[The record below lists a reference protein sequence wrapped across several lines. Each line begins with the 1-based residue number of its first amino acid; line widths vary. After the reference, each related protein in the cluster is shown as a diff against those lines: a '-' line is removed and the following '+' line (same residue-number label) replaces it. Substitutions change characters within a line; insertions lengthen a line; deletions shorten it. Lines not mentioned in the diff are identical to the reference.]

1 MKKMKKS
8 KSLFA
13 AILAVLSIGLV
24 SCGNENNPSQ
34 PSNNPTTPSNNSQT
48 PSVKNSY
55 TFDVNGE
62 LKEGMTVTLIFKNN
76 GSAIVEQASVVYSVD
91 DASKATVSGNKI
103 TFTGNGTVKITATY
117 KGETIEKTVEVAEG
131 EHIYTIAEAKAA
143 SSDLNN
149 LIKMR
154 GKVTAS
160 LGKSAYISDTT
171 GGAYIYNWSFNSA
184 DTAITNKS
192 FTVGQTVDI
201 TAFIVH
207 SNSKDK
213 NGNQNE
219 RGLQISNWNSEK
231 RERVSGTS
239 AIVSTTEVEAMKPIE
254 LDEAGYKAL
263 TYDKVGNL
271 YTFEAEYVS
280 GNPKEK
286 GVNVKFKLGNT
297 DIVLRTDKY
306 DPASPSDTLVTGKK
320 YKITAPLSWF
330 NGAQFAYASS
340 GVSIVEADAKPLEV
354 SYTGNA
360 YVGQKVTLETTA
372 SGVKVTEGVTYTIEE
387 GIDLASLENGVLT
400 ITGEGTIKVKA
411 TYVKDGKTLTAEVT
425 INATAL
431 ALSKLSELKSMT
443 SGKVKSR
450 GYVMGYTGTPR
461 IDYGLYDKVFIAD
474 GEDYFIL
481 YKVKPEQLTG
491 INVGDL
497 IEFTGDIS
505 HFPNGSVTTYET
517 RNNVITKL
525 TEADPSIVKPTATEL
540 TSSSATFTFG
550 QDNISKA
557 YKINQGVVISNTEDS
572 SGNMTVKFTLGSN
585 EYDLFMDSRDYEIT
599 KDPFTKL
606 TVGTVFNANVFAAAS
621 NFFCPS
627 NIEIISQQ
635 EVLTMDKEKAEINI
649 HGNDKT
655 LQLNATYTGGSNT
668 DPIVWSSSAESVAT
682 VDQNGLVTGVA
693 VGETIITAKKSE
705 TLSVQAKITVVDE
718 NITKV
723 KVSFNSDIADLLTID
738 DSAKTATLTT
748 QGITFLIKQEGS
760 PTPLSQMKDYLSS
773 SNSLRFYQGY
783 SMEISVASGT
793 IKAIKPDSYAKKAFT
808 AKNISSTDFTVTDI
822 DTVSM
827 KNTTSS
833 KISMKAVKQV
843 QIFSLEFTLG
853 E

>member
-103 TFTGNGTVKITATY
+103 TFTGNGSVKITATY

-143 SSDLNN
+143 TSDANN

-171 GGAYIYNWSFNSA
+171 GGAYIYNWSFNNA
-184 DTAITNKS
+184 DTAITNKA

-207 SNSKDK
+207 ST
-213 NGNQNE
+213 NGGE

-231 RERVSGTS
+231 KERVSGTS

-254 LDEAGYKAL
+254 LDEAGFKAL
-263 TYDKVGNL
+263 TSDKVGNL

-280 GNPKEK
+280 GKPSKGT

-297 DIVLRTDKY
+297 DIVLRTDSY
-306 DPASPSDTLVTGKK
+306 DPAVPSDTLVTGKK

-340 GVSIVEADAKPLEV
+340 GVSIVDADSKPLEV

-360 YVGQKVTLETTA
+360 YVGEIVNLETTA

-387 GIDLASLENGVLT
+387 GSNLASLENGVLT

-431 ALSKLSELKSMT
+431 TLSKLSELKSMT
-443 SGKVKSR
+443 TGKVKSR

-461 IDYGLYDKVFIAD
+461 SDSGLYDKVFVAD

-481 YKVKPEQLTG
+481 YKVQPEQLTG

-497 IEFTGDIS
+497 IEFTGDIQ
-505 HFPNGSVTTYET
+505 HYKQGDVTTYET
-517 RNNVITKL
+517 KNNVITKL
-525 TEADPSIVKPTATEL
+525 TEADSSIVKPTATEL
-540 TSSSATFTFG
+540 TSSSASFAFG
-550 QDNISKA
+550 QANISKA
-557 YKINQGVVISNTEDS
+557 YKINQGVVVSNTEDS
-572 SGNMTVKFTLGSN
+572 KGNMTVKFALGSN
-585 EYDLFMDSRDYEIT
+585 EYELFMDNRDYDIT

-606 TVGTVFNANVFAAAS
+606 KAGAVFNADVFAAAT

-627 NIEIISQQ
+627 NIEITGEQ
-635 EVLTMDKEKAEINI
+635 EVLTLDKKEGEINI
-649 HGNDKT
+649 RGNDKT
-655 LQLNATYTGGSNT
+655 LQLNATYTGSNT
-668 DPIVWSSSAESVAT
+668 AAIVWSSSAESVAT

-693 VGETIITAKKSE
+693 VGETTITAKKSE
-705 TLSVQAKITVVDE
+705 TLYVEAKITVVDE
-718 NITKV
+718 NLTKV
-723 KVSFNSDIADLLTID
+723 TVSFNSDIADLLTID
-738 DSAKTATLTT
+738 NSAKTATLTT
-748 QGITFLIKQEGS
+748 QGITFLIKQEDS
-760 PTPLSQMKDYLSS
+760 PTPLSQMKDYLSR
-773 SNSLRFYQGY
+773 NSLRFYKGY

-793 IKAIKPDSYAKKAFT
+793 IKAIRPDSYAKKAFT
-808 AKNISSTDFTVTDI
+808 ADNISSNDFTVTDT

-833 KISMKAVKQV
+833 KISMTAVSQV
-843 QIFSLEFTLG
+843 QIYSLEFTLG
-853 E
+853 D

>member
-1 MKKMKKS
+1 
-8 KSLFA
+8 
-13 AILAVLSIGLV
+13 
-24 SCGNENNPSQ
+24 
-34 PSNNPTTPSNNSQT
+34 
-48 PSVKNSY
+48 
-55 TFDVNGE
+55 
-62 LKEGMTVTLIFKNN
+62 
-76 GSAIVEQASVVYSVD
+76 
-91 DASKATVSGNKI
+91 
-103 TFTGNGTVKITATY
+103 
-117 KGETIEKTVEVAEG
+117 
-131 EHIYTIAEAKAA
+131 
-143 SSDLNN
+143 
-149 LIKMR
+149 
-154 GKVTAS
+154 
-160 LGKSAYISDTT
+160 
-171 GGAYIYNWSFNSA
+171 
-184 DTAITNKS
+184 
-192 FTVGQTVDI
+192 
-201 TAFIVH
+201 
-207 SNSKDK
+207 
-213 NGNQNE
+213 
-219 RGLQISNWNSEK
+219 
-231 RERVSGTS
+231 
-239 AIVSTTEVEAMKPIE
+239 
-254 LDEAGYKAL
+254 
-263 TYDKVGNL
+263 
-271 YTFEAEYVS
+271 
-280 GNPKEK
+280 
-286 GVNVKFKLGNT
+286 
-297 DIVLRTDKY
+297 
-306 DPASPSDTLVTGKK
+306 
-320 YKITAPLSWF
+320 
-330 NGAQFAYASS
+330 
-340 GVSIVEADAKPLEV
+340 
-354 SYTGNA
+354 
-360 YVGQKVTLETTA
+360 
-372 SGVKVTEGVTYTIEE
+372 
-387 GIDLASLENGVLT
+387 
-400 ITGEGTIKVKA
+400 
-411 TYVKDGKTLTAEVT
+411 
-425 INATAL
+425 
-431 ALSKLSELKSMT
+431 MT

-450 GYVMGYTGTPR
+450 GYVMGHTGTPR
-461 IDYGLYDKVFIAD
+461 SDYGLYDKVFVAD

-481 YKVKPEQLTG
+481 YKVQPEQLTG
-491 INVGDL
+491 IKVGDL

>member
-24 SCGNENNPSQ
+24 SCGNESSQ
-34 PSNNPTTPSNNSQT
+34 PSSNPTTPSNNSQT

-103 TFTGNGTVKITATY
+103 TFTGNGSIKITATY
-117 KGETIEKTVEVAEG
+117 KGETIEKTIEVAEG

-143 SSDLNN
+143 SSDASH

-160 LGKSAYISDTT
+160 LGTSAYISDTT
-171 GGAYIYNWSFNSA
+171 GGAYIYNWSYNNA
-184 DTAITNKS
+184 DTAITNKA

-207 SNSKDK
+207 ST
-213 NGNQNE
+213 NGGE
-219 RGLQISNWNSEK
+219 RGLQISNYNSEK
-231 RERVSGTS
+231 RERVNGTS

-306 DPASPSDTLVTGKK
+306 DPASPSDTLVAGKT

-360 YVGQKVTLETTA
+360 YVGEKVTLVTTA

-387 GIDLASLENGVLT
+387 GSDLASLENGVLT
-400 ITGEGTIKVKA
+400 ITGEGAIKVKA

-431 ALSKLSELKSMT
+431 TLSKLSKLKSMT

-461 IDYGLYDKVFIAD
+461 SNTGYDKVFIAD

-481 YKVKPEQLTG
+481 YKVQPEQLTG

-497 IEFTGDIS
+497 IEFTGDIQ
-505 HFPNGSVTTYET
+505 HYKQADVTTYET
-517 RNNVITKL
+517 KNNVITKL
-525 TEADPSIVKPTATEL
+525 TEADSSIVKPTATEL
-540 TSSSATFTFG
+540 TSSSATFAFG
-550 QDNISKA
+550 QANISKA
-557 YKINQGVVISNTEDS
+557 YKINQGVVVSNTEDS

-585 EYDLFMDSRDYEIT
+585 EYELFMDSRDYDIT

-606 TVGTVFNANVFAAAS
+606 TAGAVFNANVFAAAS

-627 NIEIISQQ
+627 NIEITSQQ
-635 EVLTMDKEKAEINI
+635 EVLTLDKKEGTINI
-649 HGNDKT
+649 HGNNKT
-655 LQLNATYTGGSNT
+655 LQLNATYAGGSNT

-693 VGETIITAKKSE
+693 VGETTITAKKSE

-723 KVSFNSDIADLLTID
+723 TISASDLTEAAAGAVNQEVKGIKIEISTGLVNVANIRVYKGQTLKLTSNIGLMTKVVFTCIASGD
-738 DSAKTATLTT
+738 AKYGPGCFKGTNYTAGEKETGAWELAAGASSLTLTASKNQVRIT
-748 QGITFLIKQEGS
+748 Q
-760 PTPLSQMKDYLSS
+760 
-773 SNSLRFYQGY
+773 
-783 SMEISVASGT
+783 MEISYIPSA
-793 IKAIKPDSYAKKAFT
+793 
-808 AKNISSTDFTVTDI
+808 
-822 DTVSM
+822 
-827 KNTTSS
+827 
-833 KISMKAVKQV
+833 
-843 QIFSLEFTLG
+843 E
-853 E
+853 

>member
-34 PSNNPTTPSNNSQT
+34 PSNNSQT

-103 TFTGNGTVKITATY
+103 TFTGNGSIKITATY

-143 SSDLNN
+143 TSNANN

-160 LGKSAYISDTT
+160 LGTSAYISDST
-171 GGAYIYNWSFNSA
+171 GGAYIYNWSFNNA

-207 SNSKDK
+207 SNKKDK
-213 NGNQNE
+213 NGNQIE
-219 RGLQISNWNSEK
+219 RGLQISNYNSGS
-231 RERVSGTS
+231 RVNGTS
-239 AIVSTTEVEAMKPIE
+239 AIVSTTEVEAMEPIE
-254 LDEAGYKAL
+254 LDEAGFKAL

-280 GNPKEK
+280 GKPSK
-286 GVNVKFKLGNT
+286 GTGVDVKFKLGNT
-297 DIVLRTDKY
+297 DITLRTDKF
-306 DPASPSDTLVTGKK
+306 DPAAPSDTLVTGKK

-387 GIDLASLENGVLT
+387 GSNLASLENSVLT

-461 IDYGLYDKVFIAD
+461 IDSGLYDKVFIAD

-497 IEFTGDIS
+497 IEFTGDIQ
-505 HFPNGSVTTYET
+505 HYKQGDVTTYET
-517 RNNVITKL
+517 KNNVITKL
-525 TEADPSIVKPTATEL
+525 TEADSSIIKPTATEL
-540 TSSSATFTFG
+540 TSSSAAFAFG
-550 QDNISKA
+550 QANISKA
-557 YKINQGVVISNTEDS
+557 YKINQGVVVSNTEDS
-572 SGNMTVKFTLGSN
+572 KGNMTVKFTLGSN
-585 EYDLFMDSRDYEIT
+585 EYELFMDSRDYDIT

-606 TVGTVFNANVFAAAS
+606 KAGAAFNADVFAAAT

-627 NIEIISQQ
+627 NIEITGEQ
-635 EVLTMDKEKAEINI
+635 EVLTLDKKEGTINI
-649 HGNDKT
+649 HGNNKT
-655 LQLNATYTGGSNT
+655 LQLNATYGGSNT
-668 DPIVWSSSAESVAT
+668 APIVWSSSAESVAT
-682 VDQNGLVTGVA
+682 VNQNGLVTGVA

-723 KVSFNSDIADLLTID
+723 TISASDLTEMETAGAVNQEVKGIKFEISNGIVNVANIRVYQGQTLKLTSNIGLMTKVVFTCTASGD
-738 DSAKTATLTT
+738 AKYGPGCFTGTNYTAGEEETGTWELAAGASSLTLTASKKQVRIT
-748 QGITFLIKQEGS
+748 Q
-760 PTPLSQMKDYLSS
+760 
-773 SNSLRFYQGY
+773 
-783 SMEISVASGT
+783 MEISYIPSA
-793 IKAIKPDSYAKKAFT
+793 
-808 AKNISSTDFTVTDI
+808 
-822 DTVSM
+822 
-827 KNTTSS
+827 
-833 KISMKAVKQV
+833 
-843 QIFSLEFTLG
+843 E
-853 E
+853 

>member
-103 TFTGNGTVKITATY
+103 TFTGNGSIKITATY

-143 SSDLNN
+143 NSNAN
-149 LIKMR
+149 KLIKMR

-160 LGKSAYISDTT
+160 LGTSAYISDST
-171 GGAYIYNWSFNSA
+171 GGAYIYNWSFNNA

-207 SNSKDK
+207 ST
-213 NGNQNE
+213 NGGE
-219 RGLQISNWNSEK
+219 RGLQISNYNREK
-231 RERVSGTS
+231 KERVNGTS
-239 AIVSTTEVEAMKPIE
+239 AIVSTTEVEAMEPIE
-254 LDEAGYKAL
+254 LDEAGFKAL

-280 GNPKEK
+280 GKPSKGT

-297 DIVLRTDKY
+297 DIVLRTDSY
-306 DPASPSDTLVTGKK
+306 DPAVPSDTLVTGKK

-340 GVSIVEADAKPLEV
+340 GVSIVDADAKPLEV
-354 SYTGNA
+354 SYTGDA
-360 YVGQKVTLETTA
+360 YVGKEVTLVTTA
-372 SGVKVTEGVTYTIEE
+372 NGVKVTEGVTYTIEE
-387 GIDLASLENGVLT
+387 GSNLASLANGVLT

-481 YKVKPEQLTG
+481 YKVQPEQLTG
-491 INVGDL
+491 IKVGDL

-505 HFPNGSVTTYET
+505 HYANGSVTTYET
-517 RNNVITKL
+517 KNNVITKL

-540 TSSSATFTFG
+540 TSSSAAFAFG

-572 SGNMTVKFTLGSN
+572 SGNMTVKFTLGSY
-585 EYDLFMDSRDYEIT
+585 EYDLFMDSRDYDIT

-606 TVGTVFNANVFAAAS
+606 TAGAVFNADVFAAAT

-627 NIEIISQQ
+627 NIEIVSQQ
-635 EVLTMDKEKAEINI
+635 EMLTMDKEKAEINI

-705 TLSVQAKITVVDE
+705 TLKAQAKITVVNE
-718 NITKV
+718 NITTV
-723 KVSFNSDIADLLTID
+723 TVSFNSDIANLLTID
-738 DSAKTATLTT
+738 DSAKTATFTT
-748 QGITFLIKQEGS
+748 KGITFLIKQEDS
-760 PTPLSQMKDYLSS
+760 PTTISDVKKYLSK
-773 SNSLRFYQGY
+773 NSLRFYQGY

-793 IKAIKPDSYAKKAFT
+793 IKAISPDSFSSKAFT
-808 AKNISSTDFTVTDI
+808 KDSISSTDFTVTDT

-827 KNTTSS
+827 NNTTSS
-833 KISMKAVKQV
+833 KISMTAKSQV
-843 QIFSLEFTLG
+843 RIFSLEFTLG

>member
-24 SCGNENNPSQ
+24 SCGNESSQ
-34 PSNNPTTPSNNSQT
+34 PSSNPTTPSNNSQT

-103 TFTGNGTVKITATY
+103 TFTGNGSIKITATY

-143 SSDLNN
+143 SSDASH

-160 LGKSAYISDTT
+160 LGTSAYISDTT
-171 GGAYIYNWSFNSA
+171 GGAYIYNWSYNNA
-184 DTAITNKS
+184 DTAITNKA

-207 SNSKDK
+207 ST
-213 NGNQNE
+213 NGGE
-219 RGLQISNWNSEK
+219 RGLQISNYNSGS
-231 RERVSGTS
+231 RVSGTS

-306 DPASPSDTLVTGKK
+306 DPASPSDTLVAGKK

-340 GVSIVEADAKPLEV
+340 GVSIVEADSEPLEV

-360 YVGQKVTLETTA
+360 YVGDKVTLVTTA

-387 GIDLASLENGVLT
+387 GSNLASLENDVLT

-461 IDYGLYDKVFIAD
+461 SDSGLYDKVFIAD

-481 YKVKPEQLTG
+481 YKVQPEQLTG

-497 IEFTGDIS
+497 IEFTGDIQ
-505 HFPNGSVTTYET
+505 HYKQADVTTYET
-517 RNNVITKL
+517 KNNVITKL
-525 TEADPSIVKPTATEL
+525 TEADSSIVKPTATEL
-540 TSSSATFTFG
+540 TSSSAAFAFG
-550 QDNISKA
+550 QANISKA
-557 YKINQGVVISNTEDS
+557 YKINQGVVTSNTKDS
-572 SGNMTVKFTLGSN
+572 KGNMTVKFTLGSN
-585 EYDLFMDSRDYEIT
+585 EYELFMDSRDYDIT

-606 TVGTVFNANVFAAAS
+606 TVGAVFNADVFAAAS

-627 NIEIISQQ
+627 NIEITGEQ
-635 EVLTMDKEKAEINI
+635 EVLTLDKKEGEINI

-655 LQLNATYTGGSNT
+655 LQLNATYTGTNA

-693 VGETIITAKKSE
+693 VGETTITAKKSE

-723 KVSFNSDIADLLTID
+723 KVSFNSGIANLLTID
-738 DSAKTATLTT
+738 DSTKTATFTT
-748 QGITFLIKQEGS
+748 QGITFLIKQGGS
-760 PTPLSQMKDYLSS
+760 NTPLSQMKNYLSR
-773 SNSLRFYQGY
+773 NSLRFYKDY
-783 SMEISVASGT
+783 SMDISVASGT

-808 AKNISSTDFTVTDI
+808 AENISSKDFTVTDT

-833 KISMKAVKQV
+833 KISMTAENQV
-843 QIFSLEFTLG
+843 QIYSLEFTLG
-853 E
+853 D

>member
-24 SCGNENNPSQ
+24 SCGNESSQ
-34 PSNNPTTPSNNSQT
+34 PSSNPTTPSNNSQT

-103 TFTGNGTVKITATY
+103 TFTGNGSIKITATY

-143 SSDLNN
+143 SSDASH

-160 LGKSAYISDTT
+160 LGTSAYISDTT
-171 GGAYIYNWSFNSA
+171 GGAYIYNWSYNNA
-184 DTAITNKS
+184 DTAITNKA

-207 SNSKDK
+207 ST
-213 NGNQNE
+213 NGGE
-219 RGLQISNWNSEK
+219 RGLQISNYNSGS
-231 RERVSGTS
+231 RVSGTS

-306 DPASPSDTLVTGKK
+306 DPASPSDTLVAGKK

-340 GVSIVEADAKPLEV
+340 GVSIVEADSEPLEV

-360 YVGQKVTLETTA
+360 YVGDKVTLVTTA

-387 GIDLASLENGVLT
+387 GSNLASLENGVLT
-400 ITGEGTIKVKA
+400 ITGEGAIKVKA

-431 ALSKLSELKSMT
+431 TLSKLSELKSMT
-443 SGKVKSR
+443 TGKVKSR

-461 IDYGLYDKVFIAD
+461 SDSGLYDKVFIAD

-481 YKVKPEQLTG
+481 YKVQPEQLTG

-497 IEFTGDIS
+497 IEFTGDIQ
-505 HFPNGSVTTYET
+505 HYKQADVTTYET
-517 RNNVITKL
+517 KNNVITKL
-525 TEADPSIVKPTATEL
+525 TEADSSIVKPTATEL
-540 TSSSATFTFG
+540 TSSSAAFAFG
-550 QDNISKA
+550 QANISKA
-557 YKINQGVVISNTEDS
+557 YKINQGVVTSNTKDS
-572 SGNMTVKFTLGSN
+572 KGNMTVKFTLGSN
-585 EYDLFMDSRDYEIT
+585 EYELFMDSRDYDIT

-606 TVGTVFNANVFAAAS
+606 TVGAVFNADVFAAAS

-627 NIEIISQQ
+627 NIEITGEQ
-635 EVLTMDKEKAEINI
+635 EVLTKEGEINI

-655 LQLNATYTGGSNT
+655 LQLNATYTGTNA

-693 VGETIITAKKSE
+693 VGETTITAKKSE

-723 KVSFNSDIADLLTID
+723 KVSFNSGIANLLTID
-738 DSAKTATLTT
+738 DSTKTATFTT
-748 QGITFLIKQEGS
+748 QGITFLIKQGGS
-760 PTPLSQMKDYLSS
+760 NTPLSQMKNYLSR
-773 SNSLRFYQGY
+773 NSLRFYKDY

-808 AKNISSTDFTVTDI
+808 AENISSKDFTVTDT

-833 KISMKAVKQV
+833 KISMKAENQV
-843 QIFSLEFTLG
+843 QIYSLEFTLG
-853 E
+853 D

>member
-1 MKKMKKS
+1 MKKS

-24 SCGNENNPSQ
+24 SCGNESSQ

-103 TFTGNGTVKITATY
+103 TFTGNGSIKITATY

-143 SSDLNN
+143 SSDASH

-160 LGKSAYISDTT
+160 LGTSAYISDTT
-171 GGAYIYNWSFNSA
+171 GGAYIYNWSYNNA
-184 DTAITNKS
+184 DTAITNKA

-207 SNSKDK
+207 ST
-213 NGNQNE
+213 NGGE
-219 RGLQISNWNSEK
+219 RGLQISNYNSGS
-231 RERVSGTS
+231 RVSGTS

-306 DPASPSDTLVTGKK
+306 DPASPSDTLVAGKK

-340 GVSIVEADAKPLEV
+340 GVSIVEADSEPLEV

-360 YVGQKVTLETTA
+360 YVGDKVTLVTTA

-387 GIDLASLENGVLT
+387 GSNLASLENGVLT
-400 ITGEGTIKVKA
+400 ITGEGAIKVKA

-431 ALSKLSELKSMT
+431 TLSKLSELKSMT
-443 SGKVKSR
+443 TGKVKSR

-461 IDYGLYDKVFIAD
+461 SDSGLYDKVFIAD

-481 YKVKPEQLTG
+481 YKVQPEQLTG

-497 IEFTGDIS
+497 IEFTGDIQ
-505 HFPNGSVTTYET
+505 HYKQADVTTYET
-517 RNNVITKL
+517 KNNVITKL
-525 TEADPSIVKPTATEL
+525 TEADSSIVKPTATEL
-540 TSSSATFTFG
+540 TSSSAAFAFG
-550 QDNISKA
+550 QANISKA
-557 YKINQGVVISNTEDS
+557 YKINQGVVTSNTKDS
-572 SGNMTVKFTLGSN
+572 KGNMTVKFTLGSN
-585 EYDLFMDSRDYEIT
+585 EYDLFMDSRDYDIT

-606 TVGTVFNANVFAAAS
+606 KAGAVFNADVFAAAS

-627 NIEIISQQ
+627 NIEITGEQ
-635 EVLTMDKEKAEINI
+635 EVLTLDKKEGTINI

-655 LQLNATYTGGSNT
+655 LQLNATYTGTNA

-693 VGETIITAKKSE
+693 VGETTITAKKSE

-723 KVSFNSDIADLLTID
+723 KVSFNSGIANLLTID
-738 DSAKTATLTT
+738 DSTKTATFTT
-748 QGITFLIKQEGS
+748 QGITFLIKQGGS
-760 PTPLSQMKDYLSS
+760 NTPLSQMKNYLSK
-773 SNSLRFYQGY
+773 NSLRFYKDY

-793 IKAIKPDSYAKKAFT
+793 IKAIRPDSYAKKAFT
-808 AKNISSTDFTVTDI
+808 AENISSKDFTVTDT

-833 KISMKAVKQV
+833 KISMTAVNQV
-843 QIFSLEFTLG
+843 QIYSLEFTLG
-853 E
+853 D

>member
-143 SSDLNN
+143 KSDINN

-160 LGKSAYISDTT
+160 LGKSAYISDST
-171 GGAYIYNWSFNSA
+171 GGAYIYNWSFNNA

-207 SNSKDK
+207 SN
-213 NGNQNE
+213 NGGE

-231 RERVSGTS
+231 KERVNGTS

-306 DPASPSDTLVTGKK
+306 DPASPSDTLVAGKK

-360 YVGQKVTLETTA
+360 YVGKEVTLVTTA
-372 SGVKVTEGVTYTIEE
+372 NGVKVTEGVTYTIEE
-387 GIDLASLENGVLT
+387 GSDLASLENDVLT

-450 GYVMGYTGTPR
+450 GYVMGHTGTPR
-461 IDYGLYDKVFIAD
+461 SDYGLYDKVFVAD

-481 YKVKPEQLTG
+481 YKVQPEQLTG
-491 INVGDL
+491 IKVGDL

-505 HFPNGSVTTYET
+505 HHANGSVTTYET
-517 RNNVITKL
+517 KNNVITKL
-525 TEADPSIVKPTATEL
+525 TEADSSIVKPTATEL
-540 TSSSATFTFG
+540 TSTSAAFAFG
-550 QDNISKA
+550 QTNISKA
-557 YKINQGVVISNTEDS
+557 YKINQGVVVSNTEDS

-585 EYDLFMDSRDYEIT
+585 EYDLFMDSRDYDIT

-606 TVGTVFNANVFAAAS
+606 TVGAVFNANVFAAAT

-627 NIEIISQQ
+627 NIEITSQQ
-635 EVLTMDKEKAEINI
+635 EVLTMDKEKGEINI

-668 DPIVWSSSAESVAT
+668 NPIVWSSSAESVAT

-705 TLSVQAKITVVDE
+705 TLKVQAKITVVDV

-723 KVSFNSDIADLLTID
+723 TVAFNSEIADLLTID

-760 PTPLSQMKDYLSS
+760 NTPLSQMKDYLSG
-773 SNSLRFYQGY
+773 NSLRFYKGY

-808 AKNISSTDFTVTDI
+808 ADNISSDDFTVTDI

-833 KISMKAVKQV
+833 KISMKAENQV

>member
-1 MKKMKKS
+1 MKQS
-8 KSLFA
+8 K
-13 AILAVLSIGLV
+13 
-24 SCGNENNPSQ
+24 
-34 PSNNPTTPSNNSQT
+34 
-48 PSVKNSY
+48 
-55 TFDVNGE
+55 
-62 LKEGMTVTLIFKNN
+62 
-76 GSAIVEQASVVYSVD
+76 
-91 DASKATVSGNKI
+91 
-103 TFTGNGTVKITATY
+103 
-117 KGETIEKTVEVAEG
+117 KTVEVAEG

-207 SNSKDK
+207 ST
-213 NGNQNE
+213 NGGE

-231 RERVSGTS
+231 KERVSGTS

-254 LDEAGYKAL
+254 LDEAGFKAL
-263 TYDKVGNL
+263 TSDKVGNL

-280 GNPKEK
+280 GKPSKGT

-297 DIVLRTDKY
+297 DIVLRTDSY
-306 DPASPSDTLVTGKK
+306 DPAVPSDTLVTGKK

-340 GVSIVEADAKPLEV
+340 GVSIVDADSKPLEV

-360 YVGQKVTLETTA
+360 YVGEIVNLETTA

-387 GIDLASLENGVLT
+387 GSNLASLENGVLT

-431 ALSKLSELKSMT
+431 TLSKLSELKLMT
-443 SGKVKSR
+443 TGKVKSR

-461 IDYGLYDKVFIAD
+461 SDTGLYDKVFIAD

-481 YKVKPEQLTG
+481 YKVLPEQLNG

-505 HFPNGSVTTYET
+505 HFLNGSVTTYET
-517 RNNVITKL
+517 KNNVITKL
-525 TEADPSIVKPTATEL
+525 TEADSSIVKPTATEL
-540 TSSSATFTFG
+540 TSSSAAFAFV

-557 YKINQGVVISNTEDS
+557 YKINQGVVISNTKNS
-572 SGNMTVKFTLGSN
+572 KGNMTVKFTLGLN
-585 EYDLFMDSRDYEIT
+585 EYELFIDSRDYDIT
-599 KDPFTKL
+599 KDSFTKL
-606 TVGTVFNANVFAAAS
+606 KAGAVFNADVFAAAT

-627 NIEIISQQ
+627 NIEITGEQ
-635 EVLTMDKEKAEINI
+635 EVLTLDKKEGEINI
-649 HGNDKT
+649 HDNNKT
-655 LQLNATYTGGSNT
+655 LQLNATYAGGSNT

-693 VGETIITAKKSE
+693 VGETTITAKKSE
-705 TLSVQAKITVVDE
+705 TLYVEAKITVVDE
-718 NITKV
+718 NNAKV
-723 KVSFNSDIADLLTID
+723 KISFNSDIDDLFIAD

-748 QGITFLIKQEGS
+748 QGITFLIKQGS
-760 PTPLSQMKDYLSS
+760 SNNAPSKMKGYLSKG
-773 SNSLRFYQGY
+773 SLRFYKGY
-783 SMEISVASGT
+783 SME
-793 IKAIKPDSYAKKAFT
+793 
-808 AKNISSTDFTVTDI
+808 N
-822 DTVSM
+822 
-827 KNTTSS
+827 
-833 KISMKAVKQV
+833 
-843 QIFSLEFTLG
+843 
-853 E
+853 

>member
-143 SSDLNN
+143 NSNAN
-149 LIKMR
+149 KLIKMR

-160 LGKSAYISDTT
+160 LGTSAYISDST
-171 GGAYIYNWSFNSA
+171 GGAYIYNWSFNNA

-219 RGLQISNWNSEK
+219 RGLQISNYNSGS
-231 RERVSGTS
+231 RVSGTS

-280 GNPKEK
+280 GKPSKGT

-297 DIVLRTDKY
+297 DIVLRTEKF
-306 DPASPSDTLVTGKK
+306 DPAAPSDTLVAGKK

-360 YVGQKVTLETTA
+360 YVGKEVTLVTTA
-372 SGVKVTEGVTYTIEE
+372 NGVKVTEGVTYTIEE
-387 GIDLASLENGVLT
+387 GSDLASLENDVLT

-425 INATAL
+425 INATVL

-450 GYVMGYTGTPR
+450 GYVMGRTGTPR
-461 IDYGLYDKVFIAD
+461 SDYGLYDKVFVAD

-481 YKVKPEQLTG
+481 YKVQPEQLTG
-491 INVGDL
+491 IKVGDL

-505 HFPNGSVTTYET
+505 HYANGSVTTYET
-517 RNNVITKL
+517 KNNVITKL
-525 TEADPSIVKPTATEL
+525 TEADSSIVKPTATEL
-540 TSSSATFTFG
+540 TSSSAAFTFG
-550 QDNISKA
+550 QANISKA
-557 YKINQGVVISNTEDS
+557 YKINQGVVVSNTEDS
-572 SGNMTVKFTLGSN
+572 RGNMTVKFTLGSN
-585 EYDLFMDSRDYEIT
+585 EYDLFMDSRDYDIT

-606 TVGTVFNANVFAAAS
+606 TAGAVFNADVFAAAS

-627 NIEIISQQ
+627 NIEK
-635 EVLTMDKEKAEINI
+635 VFTMDKEKGEINI

-705 TLSVQAKITVVDE
+705 TLKVQAKITVVDE

-723 KVSFNSDIADLLTID
+723 TISASDLTEMETAGAVNQEVKGIKFEISNGIVNVANIRVYQGQTLKLTSNIGLMTKVVFTCTASGD
-738 DSAKTATLTT
+738 AKYGPGCFTGTNYTAGEEETGTWELAAGASSLTLTASKKQVRIT
-748 QGITFLIKQEGS
+748 Q
-760 PTPLSQMKDYLSS
+760 
-773 SNSLRFYQGY
+773 
-783 SMEISVASGT
+783 MEISYIPSA
-793 IKAIKPDSYAKKAFT
+793 
-808 AKNISSTDFTVTDI
+808 
-822 DTVSM
+822 
-827 KNTTSS
+827 
-833 KISMKAVKQV
+833 
-843 QIFSLEFTLG
+843 E
-853 E
+853 

>member
-103 TFTGNGTVKITATY
+103 TFTGNGSIKITATY

-143 SSDLNN
+143 KSDLNN

-171 GGAYIYNWSFNSA
+171 GGAYIYNWSFNNA

-207 SNSKDK
+207 ST
-213 NGNQNE
+213 NGGE

-231 RERVSGTS
+231 KERVSGTS

-254 LDEAGYKAL
+254 LDEAGFKAL
-263 TYDKVGNL
+263 TSDKVGNL

-280 GNPKEK
+280 GKPSKGT

-297 DIVLRTDKY
+297 DIVLRTDSY
-306 DPASPSDTLVTGKK
+306 DPAVPSDTLVTGKT

-340 GVSIVEADAKPLEV
+340 GVSIVEADSKPLEV
-354 SYTGNA
+354 SYTGDA
-360 YVGQKVTLETTA
+360 YVGEFVNLVTTA

-387 GIDLASLENGVLT
+387 GSNLASLENGVLT

-425 INATAL
+425 INATVL
-431 ALSKLSELKSMT
+431 TLSKLSELKSMT
-443 SGKVKSR
+443 KGKKVKSR

-461 IDYGLYDKVFIAD
+461 SDTGLYDKVFVAD

-481 YKVKPEQLTG
+481 YKVLPEQLNG

-517 RNNVITKL
+517 KNNVITKL
-525 TEADPSIVKPTATEL
+525 TETDSSIVKPTATEL
-540 TSSSATFTFG
+540 TSSSAAFTFG
-550 QDNISKA
+550 QANISKA
-557 YKINQGVVISNTEDS
+557 YKINHGVVVSNTKNS
-572 SGNMTVKFTLGSN
+572 KGNMTVKFTLGLN
-585 EYDLFMDSRDYEIT
+585 EYELFMDSRDYDIT

-606 TVGTVFNANVFAAAS
+606 KAGAVFNADVFAAAT

-627 NIEIISQQ
+627 NIEITGEQ
-635 EVLTMDKEKAEINI
+635 EVLTIDKKEGTINI
-649 HGNDKT
+649 HDNNKT
-655 LQLNATYTGGSNT
+655 LQLNATYAGGSNT

-693 VGETIITAKKSE
+693 VGETTITAKKSE
-705 TLSVQAKITVVDE
+705 TLYVEAKITVVDE
-718 NITKV
+718 NNAKV
-723 KVSFNSDIADLLTID
+723 KVSFNSNIDDLFIAD

-748 QGITFLIKQEGS
+748 QGITFLIKQGS
-760 PTPLSQMKDYLSS
+760 SNIAPSQMKGYLSKG
-773 SNSLRFYQGY
+773 SLRFYKGY

-793 IKAIKPDSYAKKAFT
+793 IKAISPISDSSKAFT
-808 AKNISSTDFTVTDI
+808 EDNIYSDDFTVTGN

-833 KISMKAVKQV
+833 KISMKALNQVK
-843 QIFSLEFTLG
+843 IFSLEFTLG
-853 E
+853 D

>member
-103 TFTGNGTVKITATY
+103 TFTGNGSVKITATY

-143 SSDLNN
+143 TSNANN

-160 LGKSAYISDTT
+160 LGTSAYISDST
-171 GGAYIYNWSFNSA
+171 GGAYIYNWSFNNA

-207 SNSKDK
+207 STNK
-213 NGNQNE
+213 GE
-219 RGLQISNWNSEK
+219 RGLQISNFNSGS
-231 RERVSGTS
+231 RVSGTS

-306 DPASPSDTLVTGKK
+306 DPASPSDTLVAGKK

-360 YVGQKVTLETTA
+360 YVGKEVTLVTTA
-372 SGVKVTEGVTYTIEE
+372 NGVKVTEGVTYTIEE
-387 GIDLASLENGVLT
+387 GSDLASLENDVLT

-450 GYVMGYTGTPR
+450 GYVMGHTGTPR
-461 IDYGLYDKVFIAD
+461 SDYGLYDKVFVAD

-481 YKVKPEQLTG
+481 YKVQPEQLTG
-491 INVGDL
+491 IKVGDL

-505 HFPNGSVTTYET
+505 HYANGSVTTYET
-517 RNNVITKL
+517 KNNVITKL
-525 TEADPSIVKPTATEL
+525 TEADSSIVKPTATEL
-540 TSSSATFTFG
+540 TSTSAAFAFG
-550 QDNISKA
+550 QTTISKA
-557 YKINQGVVISNTEDS
+557 YKINQGVVVSNTEDS

-585 EYDLFMDSRDYEIT
+585 EYDLFMDSRDYDIT

-606 TVGTVFNANVFAAAS
+606 TAGAVFNANVFAAAT

-627 NIEIISQQ
+627 NIEITSQQ
-635 EVLTMDKEKAEINI
+635 EVFTMDKEKAEINI

-655 LQLNATYTGGSNT
+655 LQLNATYAGGSNT

-693 VGETIITAKKSE
+693 VGEAIITAKKSE
-705 TLSVQAKITVVDE
+705 TLKVQAKITVVDV

-723 KVSFNSDIADLLTID
+723 TVAFNSEIADLLTID

-760 PTPLSQMKDYLSS
+760 NIPLSQMKDYLSR
-773 SNSLRFYQGY
+773 NSLRFYKGY

-793 IKAIKPDSYAKKAFT
+793 IKAIKPDSYAEKAFT
-808 AKNISSTDFTVTDI
+808 ADNISSDDFTVTDI

-833 KISMKAVKQV
+833 KISMKAENQV

>member
-24 SCGNENNPSQ
+24 SCGNESSQ
-34 PSNNPTTPSNNSQT
+34 PSSNPTTPSNNSQT

-103 TFTGNGTVKITATY
+103 TFTGNGSIKITATY

-131 EHIYTIAEAKAA
+131 EHIYTIAEAKAV
-143 SSDLNN
+143 SSDASH

-160 LGKSAYISDTT
+160 LGTSAYISDTT
-171 GGAYIYNWSFNSA
+171 GGAYIYNWSYNNA
-184 DTAITNKS
+184 DTAITNKA

-207 SNSKDK
+207 ST
-213 NGNQNE
+213 NGGE
-219 RGLQISNWNSEK
+219 RGLQISNYNSGS
-231 RERVSGTS
+231 RVSGTS

-306 DPASPSDTLVTGKK
+306 DPASPSDTLVAGKK

-340 GVSIVEADAKPLEV
+340 GVSIVEADSEPLEV

-360 YVGQKVTLETTA
+360 YVGDKVTLVTTA

-387 GIDLASLENGVLT
+387 GSNLASLENGVLT
-400 ITGEGTIKVKA
+400 ITGEGAIKVKA

-431 ALSKLSELKSMT
+431 TLSKLSELKSMT
-443 SGKVKSR
+443 TGKVKSR

-461 IDYGLYDKVFIAD
+461 SDSGLYDKVFIAD

-481 YKVKPEQLTG
+481 YKVQPEQLTG

-497 IEFTGDIS
+497 IEFTGDIQ
-505 HFPNGSVTTYET
+505 HYKQADVTTYET
-517 RNNVITKL
+517 KNNVITKL
-525 TEADPSIVKPTATEL
+525 TEADSSIVKPTATEL
-540 TSSSATFTFG
+540 TSSSAAFAFG
-550 QDNISKA
+550 QANISKA
-557 YKINQGVVISNTEDS
+557 YKINQGVVTSNTKDS
-572 SGNMTVKFTLGSN
+572 KGNMTVKFTLGSN
-585 EYDLFMDSRDYEIT
+585 EYELFMDSRDYDIT

-606 TVGTVFNANVFAAAS
+606 TVGAVFNADVFAAAS

-627 NIEIISQQ
+627 NIEFTGEQ
-635 EVLTMDKEKAEINI
+635 EVLTLDKKEGEINI

-655 LQLNATYTGGSNT
+655 LQLNATYTGTNAGAIT
-668 DPIVWSSSAESVAT
+668 WSSSVESVAT

-705 TLSVQAKITVVDE
+705 TLYAQAKITVVDE

-723 KVSFNSDIADLLTID
+723 KVSFNSGIANLLTID
-738 DSAKTATLTT
+738 DSTKTATFTT
-748 QGITFLIKQEGS
+748 QGITFLIKQGGS
-760 PTPLSQMKDYLSS
+760 NTPLSQMKNYLSR
-773 SNSLRFYQGY
+773 NSLRFYKDY

-808 AKNISSTDFTVTDI
+808 AENISSKDFTVTDT

-827 KNTTSS
+827 KNSTSS
-833 KISMKAVKQV
+833 KISMTAVNQV
-843 QIFSLEFTLG
+843 QIYSLEFTLG
-853 E
+853 D

>member
-24 SCGNENNPSQ
+24 SCGNESSQ
-34 PSNNPTTPSNNSQT
+34 PSSNPTTPSNNSQT

-103 TFTGNGTVKITATY
+103 TFTGNGSIKITATY

-143 SSDLNN
+143 TSNANN

-160 LGKSAYISDTT
+160 LGTSAYISDST
-171 GGAYIYNWSFNSA
+171 GGAYIYNWSFNNA

-207 SNSKDK
+207 SNKKDK
-213 NGNQNE
+213 NGNQIE
-219 RGLQISNWNSEK
+219 RGLQISNYNSGS
-231 RERVSGTS
+231 RVSGTS

-280 GNPKEK
+280 GKPSK
-286 GVNVKFKLGNT
+286 GTGVDVKFKLGNT
-297 DIVLRTDKY
+297 DIVLRTDKF
-306 DPASPSDTLVTGKK
+306 DPAAPSDTLVAGKK

-330 NGAQFAYASS
+330 NGSQFAYASS

-360 YVGQKVTLETTA
+360 YVGKEVTLVTTA

-387 GIDLASLENGVLT
+387 GSDLASLENDVLT

-443 SGKVKSR
+443 TGKVKSR

-461 IDYGLYDKVFIAD
+461 IDSGLYDKVFVAD

-497 IEFTGDIS
+497 IEFTGDIQ
-505 HFPNGSVTTYET
+505 HYKQGDVTTYET
-517 RNNVITKL
+517 KNNVITKL
-525 TEADPSIVKPTATEL
+525 TEADSSIVKPTATEL
-540 TSSSATFTFG
+540 TSSSAAFAFG
-550 QDNISKA
+550 QANISKA
-557 YKINQGVVISNTEDS
+557 FKINQGVVVSNTEDS

-585 EYDLFMDSRDYEIT
+585 EYELFMDSRDYDIT

-606 TVGTVFNANVFAAAS
+606 TAGAVFNADVFAAAS

-627 NIEIISQQ
+627 NIEITSQQ
-635 EVLTMDKEKAEINI
+635 EVLTLDKEEGTINI

-655 LQLNATYTGGSNT
+655 LQLNATYGGTNT
-668 DPIVWSSSAESVAT
+668 APIVWSSSAESVAT
-682 VDQNGLVTGVA
+682 VNQNGLVTGVA

-705 TLSVQAKITVVDE
+705 TLKVQAKITVVDV

-723 KVSFNSDIADLLTID
+723 TISASDLTEMETAGAVNQEVKGIKIEISNGIVNVANIRVYQGKTLKLTSNIGLMTKVVFTCTASGD
-738 DSAKTATLTT
+738 AKYGPGCFTGTNYTAGEGETGTWELAAGASSLTLTASKKQVRIT
-748 QGITFLIKQEGS
+748 Q
-760 PTPLSQMKDYLSS
+760 
-773 SNSLRFYQGY
+773 
-783 SMEISVASGT
+783 MEISYIPSA
-793 IKAIKPDSYAKKAFT
+793 
-808 AKNISSTDFTVTDI
+808 
-822 DTVSM
+822 
-827 KNTTSS
+827 
-833 KISMKAVKQV
+833 
-843 QIFSLEFTLG
+843 E
-853 E
+853 

>member
-103 TFTGNGTVKITATY
+103 TFTGNGSVKITATY

-143 SSDLNN
+143 TSDANN

-171 GGAYIYNWSFNSA
+171 GGAYIYNWSFNNA
-184 DTAITNKS
+184 DTAITNKA

-207 SNSKDK
+207 ST
-213 NGNQNE
+213 NGGE

-231 RERVSGTS
+231 KERVSGTS

-254 LDEAGYKAL
+254 LDEAGFKAL
-263 TYDKVGNL
+263 TSDKVGNL

-280 GNPKEK
+280 GKPSKGT

-297 DIVLRTDKY
+297 DIVLRTDSY
-306 DPASPSDTLVTGKK
+306 DPAVPSDTLVTGKK

-354 SYTGNA
+354 SYTGDA
-360 YVGQKVTLETTA
+360 YVGEFVNLETTA

-387 GIDLASLENGVLT
+387 GSNLASLENGVLT

-431 ALSKLSELKSMT
+431 TLSKLSELKSMT
-443 SGKVKSR
+443 TGKVKSR

-461 IDYGLYDKVFIAD
+461 SDSGLYDKVFVAD

-481 YKVKPEQLTG
+481 YKVQPEQLTG

-497 IEFTGDIS
+497 IEFTGDIQ
-505 HFPNGSVTTYET
+505 HYKQADVTTYET
-517 RNNVITKL
+517 AHNVITKL
-525 TEADPSIVKPTATEL
+525 TEADSSIVKPTATEL
-540 TSSSATFTFG
+540 TSSSASFAFG
-550 QDNISKA
+550 QANISKA
-557 YKINQGVVISNTEDS
+557 YKINQGVVVSNTEDS
-572 SGNMTVKFTLGSN
+572 KGNMTVKFALGSN
-585 EYDLFMDSRDYEIT
+585 EYELFMDNRDYDIT
-599 KDPFTKL
+599 KDSFTKL
-606 TVGTVFNANVFAAAS
+606 KAGAVFNADVFAAAT

-627 NIEIISQQ
+627 NIEITGEQ
-635 EVLTMDKEKAEINI
+635 EVLTLDKKEGEINI
-649 HGNDKT
+649 RGNDKT
-655 LQLNATYTGGSNT
+655 LQLNATYTGSNT
-668 DPIVWSSSAESVAT
+668 AAIVWSSSAESVAT

-693 VGETIITAKKSE
+693 VGETTITAKKSE
-705 TLSVQAKITVVDE
+705 TLYVEAKITVVDE
-718 NITKV
+718 NLTKV
-723 KVSFNSDIADLLTID
+723 TVSFNSDIADLLTID
-738 DSAKTATLTT
+738 NSAKTATLTT
-748 QGITFLIKQEGS
+748 QGITFLIKQEDS
-760 PTPLSQMKDYLSS
+760 PTPLSQMKDYLSR
-773 SNSLRFYQGY
+773 NSLRFYKGY

-793 IKAIKPDSYAKKAFT
+793 IKAIRPDSYAKKAFT
-808 AKNISSTDFTVTDI
+808 ADNISSNDFTVTDT

-833 KISMKAVKQV
+833 KISMTAVSQV
-843 QIFSLEFTLG
+843 QIYSLEFTLG
-853 E
+853 D

>member
-24 SCGNENNPSQ
+24 SCGNESSQ
-34 PSNNPTTPSNNSQT
+34 PSSNPTTPSNNSQT

-103 TFTGNGTVKITATY
+103 TFTGNGSVKITANY

-143 SSDLNN
+143 KSDANN

-160 LGKSAYISDTT
+160 LGTSAYISDST

-207 SNSKDK
+207 SNKKDK
-213 NGNQNE
+213 NGNQIE
-219 RGLQISNWNSEK
+219 RGLQISNYNSG
-231 RERVSGTS
+231 RVSGTS

-280 GNPKEK
+280 GKPSK
-286 GVNVKFKLGNT
+286 GTGVDVKFKLGNT
-297 DIVLRTDKY
+297 DIVLRTDKF
-306 DPASPSDTLVTGKK
+306 DPAAPSDTLVAGKK

-340 GVSIVEADAKPLEV
+340 GVSIVEADSKPLEV

-360 YVGQKVTLETTA
+360 YVGEFVNLVTTA

-387 GIDLASLENGVLT
+387 GSNLASLENGVLT

-425 INATAL
+425 INATVL

-443 SGKVKSR
+443 KGEKVKSR

-461 IDYGLYDKVFIAD
+461 SDTGLYDKVFIAD
-474 GEDYFIL
+474 GENYFIL
-481 YKVKPEQLTG
+481 YKVLPEQLTG
-491 INVGDL
+491 ISVGDL
-497 IEFTGDIS
+497 IEFTGYIQHYKQSD
-505 HFPNGSVTTYET
+505 VTTYET
-517 RNNVITKL
+517 VTNVITKL
-525 TEADPSIVKPTATEL
+525 TEADSSIVKPTATEL

-550 QDNISKA
+550 QANISKA
-557 YKINQGVVISNTEDS
+557 YKINQGVVTSNTKDS
-572 SGNMTVKFTLGSN
+572 KGNMTVKFTLGSN
-585 EYDLFMDSRDYEIT
+585 EYELFMDSRDYDIT

-606 TVGTVFNANVFAAAS
+606 KVGAVFNANVFAAAS

-627 NIEIISQQ
+627 NIEITGEQD
-635 EVLTMDKEKAEINI
+635 VLTMDKKEGTINI
-649 HGNDKT
+649 HGDDKT
-655 LQLNATYTGGSNT
+655 LQLKATYTGTNA

-693 VGETIITAKKSE
+693 VGETTITAKKSE
-705 TLSVQAKITVVDE
+705 TLYVQAKITVVDE

-723 KVSFNSDIADLLTID
+723 TISYSDLTETKAGAVNQEVKGIKIEISNGIVND
-738 DSAKTATLTT
+738 DM
-748 QGITFLIKQEGS
+748 F
-760 PTPLSQMKDYLSS
+760 
-773 SNSLRFYQGY
+773 RVYQGQTLKLTSNIGLMKKVVFTCTENGTTKGGPKNFTGTNY
-783 SMEISVASGT
+783 TAGTGKTGTWELAAGASSLTLNASKQVRITQMEISYIPSA
-793 IKAIKPDSYAKKAFT
+793 
-808 AKNISSTDFTVTDI
+808 
-822 DTVSM
+822 
-827 KNTTSS
+827 
-833 KISMKAVKQV
+833 
-843 QIFSLEFTLG
+843 E
-853 E
+853 

>member
-24 SCGNENNPSQ
+24 SCGNESSQ
-34 PSNNPTTPSNNSQT
+34 PSSNPTTPSNNSQT

-103 TFTGNGTVKITATY
+103 TFTGNGSIKITATY

-131 EHIYTIAEAKAA
+131 EHVYTIAEAKAA
-143 SSDLNN
+143 SSDASH

-160 LGKSAYISDTT
+160 LGTSAYISDTT
-171 GGAYIYNWSFNSA
+171 GGAYIYNWSYNNA
-184 DTAITNKS
+184 DTAITNKA

-207 SNSKDK
+207 ST
-213 NGNQNE
+213 NGGE
-219 RGLQISNWNSEK
+219 RGLQISNYNSGS
-231 RERVSGTS
+231 RVSGTS

-306 DPASPSDTLVTGKK
+306 DPASPSDTLVAGKK

-340 GVSIVEADAKPLEV
+340 GVSIVEADSEPLEV

-360 YVGQKVTLETTA
+360 YVGDKVTLVTTA

-387 GIDLASLENGVLT
+387 GSNLASLENGVLT
-400 ITGEGTIKVKA
+400 ITGEGAIKVKA
-411 TYVKDGKTLTAEVT
+411 TYVKDDKTLTAEVT

-431 ALSKLSELKSMT
+431 TLSKLSELKSMT
-443 SGKVKSR
+443 TGKVKSR

-461 IDYGLYDKVFIAD
+461 SDSGLYDKVFVAD

-481 YKVKPEQLTG
+481 YKVQPEQLTG

-497 IEFTGDIS
+497 IEFTGDIQ
-505 HFPNGSVTTYET
+505 HYKQADVTTYET
-517 RNNVITKL
+517 KNNVITKL
-525 TEADPSIVKPTATEL
+525 TEADSSIVKPTATEL
-540 TSSSATFTFG
+540 TSSSAAFAFG
-550 QDNISKA
+550 QANISKA
-557 YKINQGVVISNTEDS
+557 YKINQGVVTSNTKDS
-572 SGNMTVKFTLGSN
+572 KGNMTVKFTLGSN
-585 EYDLFMDSRDYEIT
+585 EYELFMDSRDYDIT

-606 TVGTVFNANVFAAAS
+606 TVGAVFNADVFAAAS

-627 NIEIISQQ
+627 NIEITGEQ
-635 EVLTMDKEKAEINI
+635 EVLTLDKKEGEINI
-649 HGNDKT
+649 HGNEKT
-655 LQLNATYTGGSNT
+655 LQLNATYTGTNA

-693 VGETIITAKKSE
+693 VGETTITAKKSE

-723 KVSFNSDIADLLTID
+723 KVSFNSGIANLLTID
-738 DSAKTATLTT
+738 DSTKTATFTT
-748 QGITFLIKQEGS
+748 QGITFLIKQGGS
-760 PTPLSQMKDYLSS
+760 NTPLSQMKNYLSR
-773 SNSLRFYQGY
+773 NSLRFYKDY

-808 AKNISSTDFTVTDI
+808 AENISSKDFTVTDT

-833 KISMKAVKQV
+833 KISMTAVNQV
-843 QIFSLEFTLG
+843 QIYSLEFTLG
-853 E
+853 D

>member
-103 TFTGNGTVKITATY
+103 TFTGNGSVKITATY

-131 EHIYTIAEAKAA
+131 EHIYTIAEAKTA
-143 SSDLNN
+143 SSDMNN

-160 LGKSAYISDTT
+160 LGKSAYISDST
-171 GGAYIYNWSFNSA
+171 GGAYIYNWSFNNA
-184 DTAITNKS
+184 DTAITNKA

-207 SNSKDK
+207 ST
-213 NGNQNE
+213 NGGE

-231 RERVSGTS
+231 KERVSGTS
-239 AIVSTTEVEAMKPIE
+239 AIVSTTEVEAMEPIE
-254 LDEAGYKAL
+254 LDEAGFKAL

-280 GNPKEK
+280 GKPSKGT

-297 DIVLRTDKY
+297 DIVLRTDSY
-306 DPASPSDTLVTGKK
+306 DPAVPSDTLVTGKK

-340 GVSIVEADAKPLEV
+340 GVSIVEADSEPLEV

-360 YVGQKVTLETTA
+360 YVGEIVSLETTA

-387 GIDLASLENGVLT
+387 GSNLASLENSVLT

-461 IDYGLYDKVFIAD
+461 IDSGLYDKVFIAD

-481 YKVKPEQLTG
+481 YKVQPEQLTG

-497 IEFTGDIS
+497 IEFTGDIQ
-505 HFPNGSVTTYET
+505 HYKQADVTTYET
-517 RNNVITKL
+517 AHNVITKL
-525 TEADPSIVKPTATEL
+525 TEADSSIVKPTATEL
-540 TSSSATFTFG
+540 TSSSAAFTFG
-550 QDNISKA
+550 QANISKA
-557 YKINQGVVISNTEDS
+557 YKIKQAVVISNTEDS
-572 SGNMTVKFTLGSN
+572 KGNMTVKFTLGSN
-585 EYDLFMDSRDYEIT
+585 EYELFMDSRDYDIT
-599 KDPFTKL
+599 NDPFTKL
-606 TVGTVFNANVFAAAS
+606 IPGAVFNADVFAAAT

-627 NIEIISQQ
+627 NIEFTGEQ
-635 EVLTMDKEKAEINI
+635 EVLIMDKKEGTINI

-655 LQLNATYTGGSNT
+655 LQLKATYTGSNT
-668 DPIVWSSSAESVAT
+668 GAITWSSSVESVAT

-705 TLSVQAKITVVDE
+705 TLYAQAKITVVDE

-723 KVSFNSDIADLLTID
+723 TVSFSSDIADLLTID
-738 DSAKTATLTT
+738 NSAKTATLTT
-748 QGITFLIKQEGS
+748 QGITFLIKQEDS
-760 PTPLSQMKDYLSS
+760 PTPLSQMKDYLSG
-773 SNSLRFYQGY
+773 NSLRFYKGY

-808 AKNISSTDFTVTDI
+808 ADNISSNDFTVTDI

-833 KISMKAVKQV
+833 KISMTAVSQV
-843 QIFSLEFTLG
+843 QIYSLEFTLG
-853 E
+853 D

>member
-24 SCGNENNPSQ
+24 SCGNENNPSQQ

-103 TFTGNGTVKITATY
+103 TFTGNGSIKITATY

-143 SSDLNN
+143 KSDLNN

-207 SNSKDK
+207 SN
-213 NGNQNE
+213 NGGE

-231 RERVSGTS
+231 KERVSGTS

-254 LDEAGYKAL
+254 LDEAGFKAL
-263 TYDKVGNL
+263 TSDKVGNL

-280 GNPKEK
+280 GKPSKGT

-297 DIVLRTDKY
+297 DIVLRTDSY
-306 DPASPSDTLVTGKK
+306 DPAVPSDTLVAGKK

-340 GVSIVEADAKPLEV
+340 GVSIVDADSKPLEV
-354 SYTGNA
+354 SYTGDA
-360 YVGQKVTLETTA
+360 YVGEFVNLVTTA

-387 GIDLASLENGVLT
+387 GSNLASLANGVLT

-425 INATAL
+425 INATNL
-431 ALSKLSELKSMT
+431 TLSKLSELKSET
-443 SGKVKSR
+443 KGKKVKSR
-450 GYVMGYTGTPR
+450 GYVMGYTETPR
-461 IDYGLYDKVFIAD
+461 SQSGLYDKVFIAD

-481 YKVKPEQLTG
+481 YQVQPEQLAG

-497 IEFTGDIS
+497 IEFTGYIQNYEQPD
-505 HFPNGSVTTYET
+505 VTTYET
-517 RNNVITKL
+517 VSNVITKL
-525 TEADPSIVKPTATEL
+525 TETDSSIVKPTATEL
-540 TSSSATFTFG
+540 TSSSAAFAFG

-557 YKINQGVVISNTEDS
+557 YKINQGVVISNTKDS
-572 SGNMTVKFTLGSN
+572 KGNMIVKFTLGLN
-585 EYDLFMDSRDYEIT
+585 EYELFMDSRDYDIT
-599 KDPFTKL
+599 KDPFTNLK
-606 TVGTVFNANVFAAAS
+606 VGAVFNANVFAAAS

-627 NIEIISQQ
+627 NIEITGDQD
-635 EVLTMDKEKAEINI
+635 VLTLDKKEGTINI

-655 LQLNATYTGGSNT
+655 LQLNATYHGSNT
-668 DPIVWSSSAESVAT
+668 DPIVWSSSVESVAT
-682 VDQNGLVTGVA
+682 VDLNGLVTGVA
-693 VGETIITAKKSE
+693 VGETTITAKKSE
-705 TLSVQAKITVVDE
+705 TLYVEAKITVVDK
-718 NITKV
+718 NVTTV
-723 KVSFNSDIADLLTID
+723 TIKSTD
-738 DSAKTATLTT
+738 FGLNGVQKSSVDKTIKGLNFKISGSNN
-748 QGITFLIKQEGS
+748 QGICNFKPKYVGIYKGNKIEISTNSGLINKVIFTCNANGTTKGGPKNFTGTNYTAGEEETGTWELAAGAS
-760 PTPLSQMKDYLSS
+760 SLSLTASEAQV
-773 SNSLRFYQGY
+773 QITQ
-783 SMEISVASGT
+783 MEIS
-793 IKAIKPDSYAKKAFT
+793 Y
-808 AKNISSTDFTVTDI
+808 ISS
-822 DTVSM
+822 
-827 KNTTSS
+827 
-833 KISMKAVKQV
+833 A
-843 QIFSLEFTLG
+843 E
-853 E
+853 

>member
-1 MKKMKKS
+1 MKKS

-160 LGKSAYISDTT
+160 LGKSAYISDST
-171 GGAYIYNWSFNSA
+171 GGAYIYNWSFNNA

-207 SNSKDK
+207 ST
-213 NGNQNE
+213 NGGE

-231 RERVSGTS
+231 KERVSGTS

-254 LDEAGYKAL
+254 LDEAGFKAL
-263 TYDKVGNL
+263 TSDKVGNL

-280 GNPKEK
+280 GKPSKGT

-297 DIVLRTDKY
+297 DIVLRTDSY
-306 DPASPSDTLVTGKK
+306 DPAVPSDTLVTGKK

-340 GVSIVEADAKPLEV
+340 GVSIVDADSKPLEV

-360 YVGQKVTLETTA
+360 YVGEIINLETTA
-372 SGVKVTEGVTYTIEE
+372 SGVKVIEGVTYTIEE
-387 GIDLASLENGVLT
+387 GSNLASLENGVLT

-425 INATAL
+425 INATNL
-431 ALSKLSELKSMT
+431 TLSKLSELKSMT
-443 SGKVKSR
+443 TGKVKSR

-461 IDYGLYDKVFIAD
+461 SDSGLYDKVFVAD

-481 YKVKPEQLTG
+481 YKVQPEQLTG

-497 IEFTGDIS
+497 IEFTGDIQ
-505 HFPNGSVTTYET
+505 HYKQADVTTYET
-517 RNNVITKL
+517 AHNVITKL
-525 TEADPSIVKPTATEL
+525 TEADSSIVKPTATEL
-540 TSSSATFTFG
+540 TSSSASFAFG
-550 QDNISKA
+550 QANISKA
-557 YKINQGVVISNTEDS
+557 YKINQGVVVSNTKDS
-572 SGNMTVKFTLGSN
+572 KGNMTVKFTLGSN
-585 EYDLFMDSRDYEIT
+585 EYDLFMDSRDYDIT

-606 TVGTVFNANVFAAAS
+606 KAGAVFNADVFAAAT

-627 NIEIISQQ
+627 NIEITGEQ
-635 EVLTMDKEKAEINI
+635 EVLTLDKKEGEINI
-649 HGNDKT
+649 RGNDKT
-655 LQLNATYTGGSNT
+655 LQLNATYTGSNT
-668 DPIVWSSSAESVAT
+668 AAIVWSSSAESVAT

-693 VGETIITAKKSE
+693 VGETTITAKKSE
-705 TLSVQAKITVVDE
+705 TLYVEAKITVVDE
-718 NITKV
+718 NLTKV
-723 KVSFNSDIADLLTID
+723 TVSFNSDIADLLTID
-738 DSAKTATLTT
+738 NSAKTATLTT
-748 QGITFLIKQEGS
+748 QGITFLIKQEDS
-760 PTPLSQMKDYLSS
+760 PTPLSQMKDYLSR
-773 SNSLRFYQGY
+773 NSLRFYKGY

-793 IKAIKPDSYAKKAFT
+793 IKAIRPDSYAKKAFT
-808 AKNISSTDFTVTDI
+808 ADNISSNDFTVTDT

-833 KISMKAVKQV
+833 KISMTAVSQV
-843 QIFSLEFTLG
+843 QIYSLEFTLG
-853 E
+853 D

>member
-24 SCGNENNPSQ
+24 SCGNENNPSQQ

-103 TFTGNGTVKITATY
+103 TFTGNGSIKITATY

-143 SSDLNN
+143 KSDLNN

-207 SNSKDK
+207 ST
-213 NGNQNE
+213 NGGE

-231 RERVSGTS
+231 KERVSGTS

-254 LDEAGYKAL
+254 LDEAGFKAL
-263 TYDKVGNL
+263 TSDKVGNL

-280 GNPKEK
+280 GKPSK
-286 GVNVKFKLGNT
+286 GTGANVKFKLGNT
-297 DIVLRTDKY
+297 DIVLRTDSY
-306 DPASPSDTLVTGKK
+306 DPAVPSDTLVTGKK

-340 GVSIVEADAKPLEV
+340 GVSIVEADSEPLEV

-360 YVGQKVTLETTA
+360 YVGEIVNLETTA

-387 GIDLASLENGVLT
+387 GSNLASLENGVLT

-431 ALSKLSELKSMT
+431 TLSKLSELKLMT
-443 SGKVKSR
+443 TGKVKSR

-461 IDYGLYDKVFIAD
+461 SDSGLYDKVFVAD

-481 YKVKPEQLTG
+481 YKVQPEQLTG

-497 IEFTGDIS
+497 IEFTGDIQ
-505 HFPNGSVTTYET
+505 HYKQADVTTYET
-517 RNNVITKL
+517 AHNVITKL
-525 TEADPSIVKPTATEL
+525 TEADSSIVKPTATEL
-540 TSSSATFTFG
+540 TSSSAAFAFG
-550 QDNISKA
+550 QANIFKA
-557 YKINQGVVISNTEDS
+557 YKINQGVVVSNTEDS
-572 SGNMTVKFTLGSN
+572 KGNMTVKFTLGSN
-585 EYDLFMDSRDYEIT
+585 EYELFMDSRDYDIT

-606 TVGTVFNANVFAAAS
+606 KAGAAFNADVFAAAT

-627 NIEIISQQ
+627 NIEITGEK
-635 EVLTMDKEKAEINI
+635 EVLTLDKKEGEINI
-649 HGNDKT
+649 RGNDKT
-655 LQLNATYTGGSNT
+655 LQLNATYTGSNAAA
-668 DPIVWSSSAESVAT
+668 IVWSSSAESVAT

-705 TLSVQAKITVVDE
+705 TLYAKAKITVVDE

-723 KVSFNSDIADLLTID
+723 TVSFDSEIANLLTID
-738 DSAKTATLTT
+738 DSAKTATFTT

-760 PTPLSQMKDYLSS
+760 PTPLSQMKDYLSR
-773 SNSLRFYQGY
+773 NSLRFYKGY

-808 AKNISSTDFTVTDI
+808 ADNISSTDFTVTDT

-827 KNTTSS
+827 NNTTSS
-833 KISMKAVKQV
+833 KISMSAVSQV
-843 QIFSLEFTLG
+843 QIYSLEFTLG

>member
-103 TFTGNGTVKITATY
+103 TFTGNGSIKITATY

-143 SSDLNN
+143 KSDLNN

-207 SNSKDK
+207 ST
-213 NGNQNE
+213 NGGE

-231 RERVSGTS
+231 KERVSGTS

-254 LDEAGYKAL
+254 LDEAGFKAL
-263 TYDKVGNL
+263 TSDKVGNL

-280 GNPKEK
+280 GKPSK
-286 GVNVKFKLGNT
+286 GTGANVKFKLGNT
-297 DIVLRTDKY
+297 DIVLRTDSY
-306 DPASPSDTLVTGKK
+306 DPAVPSDTLVTGKK

-340 GVSIVEADAKPLEV
+340 GVSIVEADSEPLEV

-360 YVGQKVTLETTA
+360 YVGEIVNLETTA

-387 GIDLASLENGVLT
+387 GSNLASLENGVLT

-431 ALSKLSELKSMT
+431 ALSRLSELKSMT

-461 IDYGLYDKVFIAD
+461 SDSGLYDKVFIAD

-481 YKVKPEQLTG
+481 YKVQPEQLTG

-497 IEFTGDIS
+497 IEFTGDIQ
-505 HFPNGSVTTYET
+505 HYKQGDVTTYET
-517 RNNVITKL
+517 AHNVITKL
-525 TEADPSIVKPTATEL
+525 TEADSSIVKPTATEL
-540 TSSSATFTFG
+540 TSSSAAFTFG

-557 YKINQGVVISNTEDS
+557 YKINHGVVVSNTEDS
-572 SGNMTVKFTLGSN
+572 KGNMTVKFTLGSN
-585 EYDLFMDSRDYEIT
+585 EYELFMDSRDYDIT

-606 TVGTVFNANVFAAAS
+606 KAGAVFNADVFAAAT

-627 NIEIISQQ
+627 NIEITGEQ
-635 EVLTMDKEKAEINI
+635 EVLTLDKKEGEINI
-649 HGNDKT
+649 RGNDKT

-668 DPIVWSSSAESVAT
+668 AAIVWSSSAESVAT

-705 TLSVQAKITVVDE
+705 TLYAQAKITVVDE

-723 KVSFNSDIADLLTID
+723 TVSFNSDIANLLTID
-738 DSAKTATLTT
+738 DSAKTATFTT

-760 PTPLSQMKDYLSS
+760 PTPLSQMKDYLKR
-773 SNSLRFYQGY
+773 NSLRFYKGY

-808 AKNISSTDFTVTDI
+808 AENISSTDFTVTDT

-827 KNTTSS
+827 NNNTSS
-833 KISMKAVKQV
+833 KISMSAENQV
-843 QIFSLEFTLG
+843 QIYSLEFTLG

>member
-103 TFTGNGTVKITATY
+103 TFTGNGSVKITATY

-143 SSDLNN
+143 TSDANN

-160 LGKSAYISDTT
+160 LGTSAYISDST
-171 GGAYIYNWSFNSA
+171 GGAYIYNWSFNNA

-207 SNSKDK
+207 STNK
-213 NGNQNE
+213 GE
-219 RGLQISNWNSEK
+219 RGLQISNFNSGS
-231 RERVSGTS
+231 RVSGTS

-280 GNPKEK
+280 GKPSKGT

-297 DIVLRTDKY
+297 DIVLRTDSY
-306 DPASPSDTLVTGKK
+306 DPAVPSDTLVTGKK

-340 GVSIVEADAKPLEV
+340 GVSIVDADSKPLEV

-360 YVGQKVTLETTA
+360 YVGEIVNLETTA

-387 GIDLASLENGVLT
+387 GSNLASLENGVLT
-400 ITGEGTIKVKA
+400 INGEGTIKVKA

-450 GYVMGYTGTPR
+450 GYVMGHTGTPR
-461 IDYGLYDKVFIAD
+461 SDYGLYDKVFVAD

-481 YKVKPEQLTG
+481 YKVQPEQLTG
-491 INVGDL
+491 IKVGDL

-505 HFPNGSVTTYET
+505 HYANGSVTTYET
-517 RNNVITKL
+517 KNNVITKL
-525 TEADPSIVKPTATEL
+525 TEADSSIVKPTATEL
-540 TSSSATFTFG
+540 TSSSAAFAFG
-550 QDNISKA
+550 QANISKA
-557 YKINQGVVISNTEDS
+557 YKINQGVVISNTKNS
-572 SGNMTVKFTLGSN
+572 KGNMTVKFTLGLN
-585 EYDLFMDSRDYEIT
+585 EYELFMDSRDYDIT

-606 TVGTVFNANVFAAAS
+606 TAGAVFNANVFAAAT

-627 NIEIISQQ
+627 NIEITSQQ
-635 EVLTMDKEKAEINI
+635 EVFTMNKEKGEINI

-668 DPIVWSSSAESVAT
+668 DPIVWSSSAESVDT
-682 VDQNGLVTGVA
+682 VNQNGLVTGVA
-693 VGETIITAKKSE
+693 IGETIITAKKSE
-705 TLSVQAKITVVDE
+705 TLKAQAKITVVDV

-723 KVSFNSDIADLLTID
+723 TVAFNSEIADLLTID

-760 PTPLSQMKDYLSS
+760 NTPLSQMKDYLSR
-773 SNSLRFYQGY
+773 NSLRFYKGY

-808 AKNISSTDFTVTDI
+808 ADNIKSDDFTVTDI

-833 KISMKAVKQV
+833 KISMKAENQV

>member
-1 MKKMKKS
+1 MKKS

-103 TFTGNGTVKITATY
+103 TFTGNGSVKITATY

-143 SSDLNN
+143 KSDMNN

-160 LGKSAYISDTT
+160 LGKSAYISDST
-171 GGAYIYNWSFNSA
+171 GGAYIYNWSFNDA

-207 SNSKDK
+207 SN
-213 NGNQNE
+213 NGGE

-231 RERVSGTS
+231 KERVNGTS

-306 DPASPSDTLVTGKK
+306 DPASPSDTLVAGKK

-360 YVGQKVTLETTA
+360 YVGKEVTLVTTA
-372 SGVKVTEGVTYTIEE
+372 NGVKVTEGVTYTIEE
-387 GIDLASLENGVLT
+387 GSDLASLENGVLT

-450 GYVMGYTGTPR
+450 GYVMGHTGTPR
-461 IDYGLYDKVFIAD
+461 SDYGLYDKVFVAD

-481 YKVKPEQLTG
+481 YKVQPEQLTG
-491 INVGDL
+491 IKVGDL

-505 HFPNGSVTTYET
+505 HYANGSVTTYET
-517 RNNVITKL
+517 KNNVITKL
-525 TEADPSIVKPTATEL
+525 TEADSSIVKPTATEL
-540 TSSSATFTFG
+540 TSTSAAFAFG
-550 QDNISKA
+550 QANISKA
-557 YKINQGVVISNTEDS
+557 YKINQGVVVSNTEDS

-585 EYDLFMDSRDYEIT
+585 EYDLFIDSRDYDIT

-606 TVGTVFNANVFAAAS
+606 TVGAVFNANVFAAAT

-627 NIEIISQQ
+627 NIEITSQQ
-635 EVLTMDKEKAEINI
+635 EVFTMDKEKAEINI
-649 HGNDKT
+649 HGSDKT
-655 LQLNATYTGGSNT
+655 LQLNATYHGSNT

-705 TLSVQAKITVVDE
+705 TLKVQAKITVVDV

-723 KVSFNSDIADLLTID
+723 TVAFNSEIADLLTID

-760 PTPLSQMKDYLSS
+760 NTPLSQMKDYLSR
-773 SNSLRFYQGY
+773 NSLRFYKGY

-808 AKNISSTDFTVTDI
+808 ADNISSDDFTVTDI

-833 KISMKAVKQV
+833 KISMKAENQV

>member
-1 MKKMKKS
+1 MKKS

-24 SCGNENNPSQ
+24 SCGNESSQ

-103 TFTGNGTVKITATY
+103 TFTGNGSIKITATY

-143 SSDLNN
+143 SSDASH

-160 LGKSAYISDTT
+160 LGTSAYISDTT
-171 GGAYIYNWSFNSA
+171 GGAYIYNWSYNNA
-184 DTAITNKS
+184 DTAITNKA

-207 SNSKDK
+207 ST
-213 NGNQNE
+213 NGGE
-219 RGLQISNWNSEK
+219 RGLQISNYNSGS
-231 RERVSGTS
+231 RVSGTS

-280 GNPKEK
+280 GNPKDK

-306 DPASPSDTLVTGKK
+306 DPASPSDTLVAGKT

-360 YVGQKVTLETTA
+360 YVGEKVTLVTTA

-387 GIDLASLENGVLT
+387 GSDLASLENGVLT
-400 ITGEGTIKVKA
+400 ITGEGAIKVKA

-425 INATAL
+425 INATSL
-431 ALSKLSELKSMT
+431 TLSKLSKLKSMT

-461 IDYGLYDKVFIAD
+461 SNTGYDKVFIAD

-481 YKVKPEQLTG
+481 YKVQPEQLTG

-497 IEFTGDIS
+497 IEFTGDIQ
-505 HFPNGSVTTYET
+505 HYKQADVTTYET
-517 RNNVITKL
+517 KNNVITKL
-525 TEADPSIVKPTATEL
+525 TEADSSIVKPTATEL
-540 TSSSATFTFG
+540 ISSSATFAFG
-550 QDNISKA
+550 QANISKA
-557 YKINQGVVISNTEDS
+557 YKINQGVVVSNTKDS

-585 EYDLFMDSRDYEIT
+585 EYELFMDSRDYDIT

-606 TVGTVFNANVFAAAS
+606 TAGAVFNADVFAAAT

-627 NIEIISQQ
+627 NIEITSQQ
-635 EVLTMDKEKAEINI
+635 EVLTLDKKEGTINI
-649 HGNDKT
+649 HGNNKT
-655 LQLNATYTGGSNT
+655 LQLNATYAGGSNT

-693 VGETIITAKKSE
+693 VGETTITAKKSE

-723 KVSFNSDIADLLTID
+723 TISASDLTEAAAGAVNQEVKGIKIEISTGLVNVANIRVYKGQTLKLTSNIGLMTKVVFTCIASGDANYGPGGFTGTNY
-738 DSAKTATLTT
+738 TAGEKETGAWELAAGASSLTLTASKNQVRIT
-748 QGITFLIKQEGS
+748 Q
-760 PTPLSQMKDYLSS
+760 
-773 SNSLRFYQGY
+773 
-783 SMEISVASGT
+783 MEISYIQSA
-793 IKAIKPDSYAKKAFT
+793 
-808 AKNISSTDFTVTDI
+808 
-822 DTVSM
+822 
-827 KNTTSS
+827 
-833 KISMKAVKQV
+833 
-843 QIFSLEFTLG
+843 E
-853 E
+853 

>member
-24 SCGNENNPSQ
+24 SCGNENNPSQQ

-103 TFTGNGTVKITATY
+103 TFTGNGSVKITATY

-143 SSDLNN
+143 KSDLNN

-171 GGAYIYNWSFNSA
+171 GGAYIYNWSSNNA

-207 SNSKDK
+207 ST
-213 NGNQNE
+213 NGGE

-231 RERVSGTS
+231 KERVSGTS

-254 LDEAGYKAL
+254 LDEAGFKAL
-263 TYDKVGNL
+263 TSDKVGNL

-280 GNPKEK
+280 GKPSKGT

-297 DIVLRTDKY
+297 DIVLRTDSY
-306 DPASPSDTLVTGKK
+306 DPAVPSDTLVTGKK

-340 GVSIVEADAKPLEV
+340 GVSIVEADSEPLEV
-354 SYTGNA
+354 TYTGNA
-360 YVGQKVTLETTA
+360 YVGEIVNLETTA

-387 GIDLASLENGVLT
+387 GSNLASLENGVLT

-431 ALSKLSELKSMT
+431 TLSKLSELKSMT
-443 SGKVKSR
+443 TGKVKSR

-461 IDYGLYDKVFIAD
+461 SDSGLYDKVFVAD

-481 YKVKPEQLTG
+481 YKIQPEQLTG

-497 IEFTGDIS
+497 IEFTGDIQ
-505 HFPNGSVTTYET
+505 HYKQADVTTYET
-517 RNNVITKL
+517 AHNVITKL
-525 TEADPSIVKPTATEL
+525 TEADSSIVKPTATEL
-540 TSSSATFTFG
+540 TSSSASFAFG
-550 QDNISKA
+550 QANISKA
-557 YKINQGVVISNTEDS
+557 YKINQGVVVSNTEDS
-572 SGNMTVKFTLGSN
+572 KGNMTVKFALGSN
-585 EYDLFMDSRDYEIT
+585 EYELFMDNRDYDIT
-599 KDPFTKL
+599 KDPFTELKA
-606 TVGTVFNANVFAAAS
+606 GAVFNADVFAAAT

-627 NIEIISQQ
+627 NIEITGEQ
-635 EVLTMDKEKAEINI
+635 EVLTLDKKEGEINI
-649 HGNDKT
+649 RGNDKT
-655 LQLNATYTGGSNT
+655 LQLNATYTGSNT
-668 DPIVWSSSAESVAT
+668 AAIVWSSSAESVAT

-693 VGETIITAKKSE
+693 VGETTITAKKSE
-705 TLSVQAKITVVDE
+705 TLYVEAKITVVDE
-718 NITKV
+718 NLTKV
-723 KVSFNSDIADLLTID
+723 TVSFNSEIADLLTID

-760 PTPLSQMKDYLSS
+760 NTPLSQMKDYLSR
-773 SNSLRFYQGY
+773 NSLRFYKGY

-808 AKNISSTDFTVTDI
+808 ADNISSNDFTVTDI

-833 KISMKAVKQV
+833 KISMKAENQV

>member
-24 SCGNENNPSQ
+24 SCGNQ
-34 PSNNPTTPSNNSQT
+34 QQPSNNSQT
-48 PSVKNSY
+48 ASVKNPY

-103 TFTGNGTVKITATY
+103 TFTGNGSIKITATY

-143 SSDLNN
+143 KSDMNN

-160 LGKSAYISDTT
+160 LGKSAYISDST
-171 GGAYIYNWSFNSA
+171 GGAYIYNWSFNDA

-207 SNSKDK
+207 ST
-213 NGNQNE
+213 NGGE
-219 RGLQISNWNSEK
+219 RGLQISNYNREK
-231 RERVSGTS
+231 KERVNGTS
-239 AIVSTTEVEAMKPIE
+239 AIVSTTEVEAMEPIE
-254 LDEAGYKAL
+254 LDEAGFKAL

-280 GNPKEK
+280 GKPSKDT

-297 DIVLRTDKY
+297 DIVLRTDSY
-306 DPASPSDTLVTGKK
+306 DPAVPSDTLVTGKK

-340 GVSIVEADAKPLEV
+340 GVSIVEADSEPLEV
-354 SYTGNA
+354 SYTGDA
-360 YVGQKVTLETTA
+360 YVGEFVNLVTTA

-387 GIDLASLENGVLT
+387 GSNLASLANGVLT

-431 ALSKLSELKSMT
+431 ALSKLSDLKSMT
-443 SGKVKSR
+443 KGKKVKSR

-461 IDYGLYDKVFIAD
+461 SDTELYDKVFVAD

-481 YKVKPEQLTG
+481 YKVLPEQLTG

-497 IEFTGDIS
+497 IEFTGYIQNFEQPD
-505 HFPNGSVTTYET
+505 VTTYET
-517 RNNVITKL
+517 VTNVITKL
-525 TEADPSIVKPTATEL
+525 TEADSSIVKPTATEL
-540 TSSSATFTFG
+540 TSSSAAFGFG
-550 QDNISKA
+550 QANISKA
-557 YKINQGVVISNTEDS
+557 YKINQGVVISNTKDS
-572 SGNMTVKFTLGSN
+572 KGNMTVKFTLGLN
-585 EYDLFMDSRDYEIT
+585 EYGLFMDSRDYDIT
-599 KDPFTKL
+599 KDPFTNLKI
-606 TVGTVFNANVFAAAS
+606 GTVFNADVFAAAT

-627 NIEIISQQ
+627 NIEITGEQ
-635 EVLTMDKEKAEINI
+635 EVFIMDKKEGTINI

-655 LQLNATYTGGSNT
+655 LQLNATYHGSNT
-668 DPIVWSSSAESVAT
+668 AAIVWSSSAESVAT

-705 TLSVQAKITVVDE
+705 TLYVEAKITVVDK
-718 NITKV
+718 NV
-723 KVSFNSDIADLLTID
+723 
-738 DSAKTATLTT
+738 TT
-748 QGITFLIKQEGS
+748 
-760 PTPLSQMKDYLSS
+760 
-773 SNSLRFYQGY
+773 
-783 SMEISVASGT
+783 VT
-793 IKAIKPDSYAKKAFT
+793 IK
-808 AKNISSTDFTVTDI
+808 STDFGL
-822 DTVSM
+822 SG
-827 KNTTSS
+827 KQTSS
-833 KISMKAVKQV
+833 VDKTINDLNFKISGSNTSGICDFREDHIRIFKGNKIEISTNLGLINKVIFTCTASGKAKYGPGNFTGTNYTAGEEETGTWELAAGASSLSLTAKENQV
-843 QIFSLEFTLG
+843 RITQMEIYYISSAK
-853 E
+853 

>member
-143 SSDLNN
+143 KSDMNN

-160 LGKSAYISDTT
+160 LGKSAYISDST
-171 GGAYIYNWSFNSA
+171 GGAYIYNWSFNNA

-207 SNSKDK
+207 SN
-213 NGNQNE
+213 NGGE

-231 RERVSGTS
+231 KERVNGTS

-306 DPASPSDTLVTGKK
+306 DPASPSDTLVAGKK

-360 YVGQKVTLETTA
+360 YVGKEVTLVTTA
-372 SGVKVTEGVTYTIEE
+372 NGVKVTEGVTYTIEE
-387 GIDLASLENGVLT
+387 GSDLASLENDVLT

-450 GYVMGYTGTPR
+450 GYVMGHTGTPR
-461 IDYGLYDKVFIAD
+461 SDYGLYDKVFVAD

-481 YKVKPEQLTG
+481 YKVQPEQLTG
-491 INVGDL
+491 IKVGDL

-505 HFPNGSVTTYET
+505 HYANGSVTTYET
-517 RNNVITKL
+517 KNNVITKL
-525 TEADPSIVKPTATEL
+525 TEADSSIVKPTATEL
-540 TSSSATFTFG
+540 TSTSAAFAFG
-550 QDNISKA
+550 QTNISKA
-557 YKINQGVVISNTEDS
+557 YKINQGVVVSNTEDS

-585 EYDLFMDSRDYEIT
+585 EYDLFMDSRDYDIT
-599 KDPFTKL
+599 KDPFTEL
-606 TVGTVFNANVFAAAS
+606 TVGAVFNANVFAAAT

-627 NIEIISQQ
+627 NIEITSQQ
-635 EVLTMDKEKAEINI
+635 EVLTMDKEKGEINI

-668 DPIVWSSSAESVAT
+668 NPIVWSSSAESVAT

-705 TLSVQAKITVVDE
+705 TLKVQAKITVVDV

-723 KVSFNSDIADLLTID
+723 TVAFNSEIADLLTID

-760 PTPLSQMKDYLSS
+760 NTPLSQMKDYLSK
-773 SNSLRFYQGY
+773 NSLRFYKGY

-808 AKNISSTDFTVTDI
+808 ADNISSDDFTVTDI

-833 KISMKAVKQV
+833 KISMKAENQV

>member
-24 SCGNENNPSQ
+24 SCGNESSQQ

-103 TFTGNGTVKITATY
+103 TFTGNGSIKITATY

-143 SSDLNN
+143 KSDLNN

-207 SNSKDK
+207 ST
-213 NGNQNE
+213 NGGE

-231 RERVSGTS
+231 KERVSGTS

-254 LDEAGYKAL
+254 LDEAGFKAL
-263 TYDKVGNL
+263 TSDKVGNL

-280 GNPKEK
+280 GKPSK
-286 GVNVKFKLGNT
+286 GTGANVKFKLGNT
-297 DIVLRTDKY
+297 DIVLRTDSY
-306 DPASPSDTLVTGKK
+306 DPAVPSDTLVTGKK

-340 GVSIVEADAKPLEV
+340 GVSIVDADSKPLEV
-354 SYTGNA
+354 SYTGDA
-360 YVGQKVTLETTA
+360 YVGEFVNLVTTA

-387 GIDLASLENGVLT
+387 GSNLASLANGVLT

-425 INATAL
+425 INATNL
-431 ALSKLSELKSMT
+431 TLSKLSELKSKT
-443 SGKVKSR
+443 KGKKVKSR
-450 GYVMGYTGTPR
+450 GYVMGYTETPR
-461 IDYGLYDKVFIAD
+461 SQSGLYDKVFIAD

-481 YKVKPEQLTG
+481 YQVQPEQLAG

-497 IEFTGDIS
+497 IEFTGYIQNYEQPD
-505 HFPNGSVTTYET
+505 VTTYET
-517 RNNVITKL
+517 VSNVITKL
-525 TEADPSIVKPTATEL
+525 TETDSSIVKPTATEL
-540 TSSSATFTFG
+540 TSSSAAFAFG
-550 QDNISKA
+550 QANISKA
-557 YKINQGVVISNTEDS
+557 YKINQGVVISNTKDS
-572 SGNMTVKFTLGSN
+572 KGNMIVKFTLGLN
-585 EYDLFMDSRDYEIT
+585 EYELFMDSRDYDIT
-599 KDPFTKL
+599 KDPFTNLKI
-606 TVGTVFNANVFAAAS
+606 GAVFNADVFAAAT

-627 NIEIISQQ
+627 NIEITGDQD
-635 EVLTMDKEKAEINI
+635 VLTLDKKEGTINI

-655 LQLNATYTGGSNT
+655 LQLNATYHGSNT
-668 DPIVWSSSAESVAT
+668 DSIVWSSSVESVAT

-693 VGETIITAKKSE
+693 VGETTITVKKSE
-705 TLSVQAKITVVDE
+705 TLIAKAKITVVDKNVTTVTISASDLTE
-718 NITKV
+718 TEAGAVNQEVKGIKIEISTGLVNVADFRVYKGETLKLTSNIGLMTKV
-723 KVSFNSDIADLLTID
+723 VFTCKANGT
-738 DSAKTATLTT
+738 AKYGPGNFTGNNNYTAGEEKTGTWELAAGASSLTLTASKQQVRIT
-748 QGITFLIKQEGS
+748 Q
-760 PTPLSQMKDYLSS
+760 
-773 SNSLRFYQGY
+773 
-783 SMEISVASGT
+783 MEISYIPSA
-793 IKAIKPDSYAKKAFT
+793 
-808 AKNISSTDFTVTDI
+808 
-822 DTVSM
+822 
-827 KNTTSS
+827 
-833 KISMKAVKQV
+833 
-843 QIFSLEFTLG
+843 E
-853 E
+853 

>member
-143 SSDLNN
+143 NSNAN
-149 LIKMR
+149 KLIKMR

-160 LGKSAYISDTT
+160 LGTSAYISDST
-171 GGAYIYNWSFNSA
+171 GGAYIYNWSFNNA

-207 SNSKDK
+207 ST
-213 NGNQNE
+213 NGGE
-219 RGLQISNWNSEK
+219 RGLQISNYNREK
-231 RERVSGTS
+231 KERVNGTS
-239 AIVSTTEVEAMKPIE
+239 AIVSTTEVEAMEPIE
-254 LDEAGYKAL
+254 LDEAGFKAL

-280 GNPKEK
+280 GKPSKGT

-297 DIVLRTDKY
+297 DIVLRTDSY
-306 DPASPSDTLVTGKK
+306 DPAVPSDTLVTGKK

-481 YKVKPEQLTG
+481 YKVQPEQLTG
-491 INVGDL
+491 IKVGDL

-505 HFPNGSVTTYET
+505 HYANGSVTTYET
-517 RNNVITKL
+517 KNNVITKL

-540 TSSSATFTFG
+540 TSSSAAFAFG

-572 SGNMTVKFTLGSN
+572 SGNMTVKFTLGSY
-585 EYDLFMDSRDYEIT
+585 EYDLFMDSRDYDIT

-606 TVGTVFNANVFAAAS
+606 TAGAVFNADVFAAAT

-627 NIEIISQQ
+627 NIEIVSQQ
-635 EVLTMDKEKAEINI
+635 EMLTMDKQKAEINI

-705 TLSVQAKITVVDE
+705 TLKAQAKITVVNE
-718 NITKV
+718 NITTV
-723 KVSFNSDIADLLTID
+723 TVSFNSDIANLLTID
-738 DSAKTATLTT
+738 DSAKTATFTT
-748 QGITFLIKQEGS
+748 KGITFLIKQEDS
-760 PTPLSQMKDYLSS
+760 PTPISDVKKYLSK
-773 SNSLRFYQGY
+773 NSLRFYQGY

-793 IKAIKPDSYAKKAFT
+793 IKAISPDSFSSKAFT
-808 AKNISSTDFTVTDI
+808 KDSISSTDFTVTDT

-827 KNTTSS
+827 NNTTSS
-833 KISMKAVKQV
+833 KISMTAKSQV
-843 QIFSLEFTLG
+843 RIFSLEFTLG

>member
-24 SCGNENNPSQ
+24 SCGNENNPSQQ

-103 TFTGNGTVKITATY
+103 TFTGNGSIKITATY

-143 SSDLNN
+143 KSDLNN

-160 LGKSAYISDTT
+160 LGKSAYISDAT
-171 GGAYIYNWSFNSA
+171 GGAYIYNWSFNNA

-207 SNSKDK
+207 ST
-213 NGNQNE
+213 NGGE

-231 RERVSGTS
+231 KERVSGTS

-254 LDEAGYKAL
+254 LDEAGFKAL
-263 TYDKVGNL
+263 TSDKVGNL

-280 GNPKEK
+280 GKPSKGT

-297 DIVLRTDKY
+297 DIVLRTDSY
-306 DPASPSDTLVTGKK
+306 DPAVPSDTLVTGKK

-340 GVSIVEADAKPLEV
+340 GVSIVEADSKSLEV
-354 SYTGNA
+354 SYTGDA
-360 YVGQKVTLETTA
+360 YVGEFVNLVTTA

-387 GIDLASLENGVLT
+387 GSNLASLANGVLT

-431 ALSKLSELKSMT
+431 TLSKLSELKSMT
-443 SGKVKSR
+443 EGKKVKSR
-450 GYVMGYTGTPR
+450 GYVMGHTGTPR
-461 IDYGLYDKVFIAD
+461 SDSGLYDKVFVAD

-481 YKVKPEQLTG
+481 YKVLPEQLTG

-497 IEFTGDIS
+497 IEFTGYIKNYKQSD
-505 HFPNGSVTTYET
+505 VTTYET
-517 RNNVITKL
+517 VTNVITKL
-525 TEADPSIVKPTATEL
+525 TETDSSIVKPTATEL
-540 TSSSATFTFG
+540 TSSSAAFAFG
-550 QDNISKA
+550 QANISKA
-557 YKINQGVVISNTEDS
+557 YKINQGVVVSNTEDS
-572 SGNMTVKFTLGSN
+572 KGNMTVKFTLGSN
-585 EYDLFMDSRDYEIT
+585 EYELFMDSRDYDIT

-606 TVGTVFNANVFAAAS
+606 KAGAVFNADVFAAAT

-627 NIEIISQQ
+627 NIEITGEQ
-635 EVLTMDKEKAEINI
+635 EVLTLDKKEGTINI

-655 LQLNATYTGGSNT
+655 LQLNATYTGTNT
-668 DPIVWSSSAESVAT
+668 AAIVWSSSAESVAT

-693 VGETIITAKKSE
+693 VGETTITAKKSD
-705 TLSVQAKITVVDE
+705 TLYVEAKITVVDK
-718 NITKV
+718 NV
-723 KVSFNSDIADLLTID
+723 
-738 DSAKTATLTT
+738 TT
-748 QGITFLIKQEGS
+748 
-760 PTPLSQMKDYLSS
+760 
-773 SNSLRFYQGY
+773 
-783 SMEISVASGT
+783 VT
-793 IKAIKPDSYAKKAFT
+793 IK
-808 AKNISSTDFTVTDI
+808 STDFGLNG
-822 DTVSM
+822 
-827 KNTTSS
+827 KQTSS
-833 KISMKAVKQV
+833 VDKTINDLNFKISGSNTSGICDFRGDHIRIFKGNKIEISTNSGLINKVIFTCTASGKAKYGPGNFEGSNYTAGEEETGTWELAAGASSLSLTAKENQV
-843 QIFSLEFTLG
+843 RITQMEIYYISSAE
-853 E
+853 

>member
-24 SCGNENNPSQ
+24 SCGNESSQ
-34 PSNNPTTPSNNSQT
+34 PSSNPTTPSNNSQT

-103 TFTGNGTVKITATY
+103 TFTGNGSIKITATY

-143 SSDLNN
+143 SSDASH

-160 LGKSAYISDTT
+160 LGTSAYISDTT
-171 GGAYIYNWSFNSA
+171 GGAYIYNWSYNNA
-184 DTAITNKS
+184 DTAITNKA

-207 SNSKDK
+207 ST
-213 NGNQNE
+213 NGGE
-219 RGLQISNWNSEK
+219 RGLQISNYNSGS
-231 RERVSGTS
+231 RVSGTS

-306 DPASPSDTLVTGKK
+306 DPASPSDTLVAGKK

-340 GVSIVEADAKPLEV
+340 GVSIVEADSEPLKV
-354 SYTGNA
+354 SYTGNT
-360 YVGQKVTLETTA
+360 YVGDKVTLVTTA

-387 GIDLASLENGVLT
+387 GSNLASLENGVLT
-400 ITGEGTIKVKA
+400 ITGEGAIKVKA

-431 ALSKLSELKSMT
+431 TLSKLSELKSMT
-443 SGKVKSR
+443 TGKVKSR

-461 IDYGLYDKVFIAD
+461 SDSGLYDKVFIAD

-481 YKVKPEQLTG
+481 YKVQPEQLTG

-497 IEFTGDIS
+497 IEFTGDIQ
-505 HFPNGSVTTYET
+505 HYKQADVTTYET
-517 RNNVITKL
+517 KNNVITKL
-525 TEADPSIVKPTATEL
+525 TEADSSIVKPTATEL
-540 TSSSATFTFG
+540 TSSSAAFAFG
-550 QDNISKA
+550 QANISKA
-557 YKINQGVVISNTEDS
+557 YKINQGVVTSNTKDS
-572 SGNMTVKFTLGSN
+572 KGNMTVKFTLGSN
-585 EYDLFMDSRDYEIT
+585 EYELFMDSRDYDIT

-606 TVGTVFNANVFAAAS
+606 TVGAVFNADVFAAAS

-627 NIEIISQQ
+627 NIEITGEK
-635 EVLTMDKEKAEINI
+635 EVLTLDKKEGEINI

-655 LQLNATYTGGSNT
+655 LQLNATYTGTNAGAIT
-668 DPIVWSSSAESVAT
+668 WSSSVESVAT

-705 TLSVQAKITVVDE
+705 TLYAQAKITVVDE

-723 KVSFNSDIADLLTID
+723 KVSFNSGIANLLTID
-738 DSAKTATLTT
+738 DSTKTATFTT
-748 QGITFLIKQEGS
+748 QGITFLIKQGGS
-760 PTPLSQMKDYLSS
+760 NTPLSQMKNYLSR
-773 SNSLRFYQGY
+773 NSLRFYKDY

-808 AKNISSTDFTVTDI
+808 AENISSKDFTVTDT

-833 KISMKAVKQV
+833 KISMTAVNQV
-843 QIFSLEFTLG
+843 QIYSLEFTLG
-853 E
+853 D

>member
-103 TFTGNGTVKITATY
+103 TFTGNGSVKITATY

-143 SSDLNN
+143 TSDANN

-160 LGKSAYISDTT
+160 LGTSAYISDST
-171 GGAYIYNWSFNSA
+171 GGAYIYNWSFNNA

-207 SNSKDK
+207 SNKKDK
-213 NGNQNE
+213 NGNQIE
-219 RGLQISNWNSEK
+219 RGLQISNYNSGS
-231 RERVSGTS
+231 RVSGTS
-239 AIVSTTEVEAMKPIE
+239 AIVSTTEVEAMEPIE
-254 LDEAGYKAL
+254 LDEAGFKAL

-280 GNPKEK
+280 GKPSKDT
-286 GVNVKFKLGNT
+286 GVDVKFKLGNT
-297 DIVLRTDKY
+297 DIVLRTDKF
-306 DPASPSDTLVTGKK
+306 DPAAPSDTLVAGKK

-387 GIDLASLENGVLT
+387 GSNLASLENSVLT

-431 ALSKLSELKSMT
+431 ALSKLSELKSIT

-461 IDYGLYDKVFIAD
+461 IDSGLYDKVFVAD

-497 IEFTGDIS
+497 IEFTGDIQ
-505 HFPNGSVTTYET
+505 HYKQGDVTTYET
-517 RNNVITKL
+517 KNNVITKL
-525 TEADPSIVKPTATEL
+525 TEADSSIVKPTATEL
-540 TSSSATFTFG
+540 TSSSAAFAFG
-550 QDNISKA
+550 QANISKA
-557 YKINQGVVISNTEDS
+557 FKINQGVVVSNTEDS

-585 EYDLFMDSRDYEIT
+585 EYELFMDSRDYDIT

-606 TVGTVFNANVFAAAS
+606 TVGAVFNADVFAAAS

-627 NIEIISQQ
+627 NIVITGQQ
-635 EVLTMDKEKAEINI
+635 DVLTMDKKEGTINI

-655 LQLNATYTGGSNT
+655 LKLTASYTGSNT
-668 DPIVWSSSAESVAT
+668 AAIVWSSSVESVAT

-718 NITKV
+718 NVSKVTISYSDLTEMEKAGAVNQEVKGIKIEISNGIVSDSNIRVYKGQTLKLTSNIGLMTKV
-723 KVSFNSDIADLLTID
+723 VFTCTANGTTKYGPGCFTGTNYTAGEKETGIWELAAGASLL
-738 DSAKTATLTT
+738 SLTASKDQVRIT
-748 QGITFLIKQEGS
+748 Q
-760 PTPLSQMKDYLSS
+760 
-773 SNSLRFYQGY
+773 
-783 SMEISVASGT
+783 MEISYIPSA
-793 IKAIKPDSYAKKAFT
+793 
-808 AKNISSTDFTVTDI
+808 
-822 DTVSM
+822 
-827 KNTTSS
+827 
-833 KISMKAVKQV
+833 
-843 QIFSLEFTLG
+843 E
-853 E
+853 

>member
-13 AILAVLSIGLV
+13 AVLAVLSIGLV
-24 SCGNENNPSQ
+24 SCGNESSQ
-34 PSNNPTTPSNNSQT
+34 PSSNPTTPSNNSQT

-103 TFTGNGTVKITATY
+103 TFTGNGSIKITATY

-143 SSDLNN
+143 SSDASH

-160 LGKSAYISDTT
+160 LGTSAYISDTT
-171 GGAYIYNWSFNSA
+171 GGAYIYNWSFNNA
-184 DTAITNKS
+184 DTAITNKA

-207 SNSKDK
+207 SNKKDK
-213 NGNQNE
+213 NGNQIE
-219 RGLQISNWNSEK
+219 RGLQISNYNSGS
-231 RERVSGTS
+231 RVNGTS

-280 GNPKEK
+280 GKPSK
-286 GVNVKFKLGNT
+286 GTGVDVKFKLGNT
-297 DIVLRTDKY
+297 DIVLRTDKF
-306 DPASPSDTLVTGKK
+306 DPAAPSDTLVAGKK

-340 GVSIVEADAKPLEV
+340 GVSIVEADSKPLEV
-354 SYTGNA
+354 SYTGDA
-360 YVGQKVTLETTA
+360 YVGEFVNLVTTA

-387 GIDLASLENGVLT
+387 GSNLASLANGVLT

-425 INATAL
+425 INATVL
-431 ALSKLSELKSMT
+431 TLSKLSELKSMT
-443 SGKVKSR
+443 TGKVKSR

-461 IDYGLYDKVFIAD
+461 SDSGLYDKVFIAD
-474 GEDYFIL
+474 GENYFIL
-481 YKVKPEQLTG
+481 YKVLPEQLTG

-497 IEFTGDIS
+497 IEFTGYIQHYKQAD
-505 HFPNGSVTTYET
+505 VTTYET
-517 RNNVITKL
+517 VTNVITKL
-525 TEADPSIVKPTATEL
+525 TEADSSIVKPTATEL
-540 TSSSATFTFG
+540 TSSSAAFTFG
-550 QDNISKA
+550 QANISKA
-557 YKINQGVVISNTEDS
+557 YKINQGVVTSNTKDS
-572 SGNMTVKFTLGSN
+572 KGNMTVKFTLGSN
-585 EYDLFMDSRDYEIT
+585 EYELFMDSRDYDIT
-599 KDPFTKL
+599 KDPFTNLK
-606 TVGTVFNANVFAAAS
+606 VGAVFNANVFAAAS

-627 NIEIISQQ
+627 NIEISGQQ
-635 EVLTMDKEKAEINI
+635 EVLTMDKKEGTINI
-649 HGNDKT
+649 HGDDKT
-655 LQLNATYTGGSNT
+655 LQLKATYTGSNT
-668 DPIVWSSSAESVAT
+668 GAITWSSSVESVAT

-705 TLSVQAKITVVDE
+705 TLYAQAKITVVDKNVTTVTIKPTDFGLTDVQKTNVDKTILGLNFKISGSNTSGICTFKADCFGIYKGNKIEISSTLGLINKVIFTCKANGTAKYGPGNFTGANYTAGTE
-718 NITKV
+718 NTGIWELAAGASSLSLTAFKAQVRIT
-723 KVSFNSDIADLLTID
+723 
-738 DSAKTATLTT
+738 
-748 QGITFLIKQEGS
+748 Q
-760 PTPLSQMKDYLSS
+760 
-773 SNSLRFYQGY
+773 
-783 SMEISVASGT
+783 MEISYIS
-793 IKAIKPDSYAKKAFT
+793 T
-808 AKNISSTDFTVTDI
+808 A
-822 DTVSM
+822 
-827 KNTTSS
+827 
-833 KISMKAVKQV
+833 
-843 QIFSLEFTLG
+843 E
-853 E
+853 

>member
-143 SSDLNN
+143 NSNAN
-149 LIKMR
+149 KLIKMR

-160 LGKSAYISDTT
+160 LGTSAYISDST
-171 GGAYIYNWSFNSA
+171 GGAYIYNWLFNNA

-219 RGLQISNWNSEK
+219 RGLQISNYNSGS
-231 RERVSGTS
+231 RVSGTS

-280 GNPKEK
+280 GKPSK
-286 GVNVKFKLGNT
+286 GTRVNVKFKLGNT
-297 DIVLRTDKY
+297 DIVLRTDKF
-306 DPASPSDTLVTGKK
+306 DPAAPSDTLVAGKK

-340 GVSIVEADAKPLEV
+340 GVSIVDADAKPLEV
-354 SYTGNA
+354 SYTGDA
-360 YVGQKVTLETTA
+360 YVGKEVTLVTTA
-372 SGVKVTEGVTYTIEE
+372 NGVKVTEGVTYTIEE
-387 GIDLASLENGVLT
+387 GSDLASLENDVLT

-461 IDYGLYDKVFIAD
+461 IDSELYDKVFIAD

-497 IEFTGDIS
+497 IEFTGDIQ
-505 HFPNGSVTTYET
+505 HYKQGDVTTYET
-517 RNNVITKL
+517 KNNVITKL
-525 TEADPSIVKPTATEL
+525 TEADSSIVKPTATEL
-540 TSSSATFTFG
+540 TSSSAAFAFG
-550 QDNISKA
+550 QANISKA
-557 YKINQGVVISNTEDS
+557 FKINQGVVVSNTEDS

-585 EYDLFMDSRDYEIT
+585 EYDLFMDSRDYDIT
-599 KDPFTKL
+599 KDPFTEL
-606 TVGTVFNANVFAAAS
+606 TAGAVFNADVFAAAS

-627 NIEIISQQ
+627 NIEITSQQ
-635 EVLTMDKEKAEINI
+635 EVLTLDKEEGTINI

-655 LQLNATYTGGSNT
+655 LQLNATYGGTNT
-668 DPIVWSSSAESVAT
+668 APIVWSSSVESVAT
-682 VDQNGLVTGVA
+682 VNQNGLVTGVA

-723 KVSFNSDIADLLTID
+723 TISASDLTEAVAGAVNQEVKGIKIEISNGLVNVANIRVYKDQTLKLTSNIGLMTKVVFTCIARGD
-738 DSAKTATLTT
+738 AKYGPGCFTGTNYTAGEEETGTWELAAGASSLTLTAEKNQVRIT
-748 QGITFLIKQEGS
+748 Q
-760 PTPLSQMKDYLSS
+760 
-773 SNSLRFYQGY
+773 
-783 SMEISVASGT
+783 MEISYIPSA
-793 IKAIKPDSYAKKAFT
+793 
-808 AKNISSTDFTVTDI
+808 
-822 DTVSM
+822 
-827 KNTTSS
+827 
-833 KISMKAVKQV
+833 
-843 QIFSLEFTLG
+843 E
-853 E
+853 

>member
-48 PSVKNSY
+48 PSAKNSY

-103 TFTGNGTVKITATY
+103 TFTGNGSIKITATY
-117 KGETIEKTVEVAEG
+117 KGETIEKIVEVAEG

-143 SSDLNN
+143 KSDANN

-160 LGKSAYISDTT
+160 LGTSAYISDTT
-171 GGAYIYNWSFNSA
+171 GGAYIYNWSFNNA

-207 SNSKDK
+207 SNKKDK
-213 NGNQNE
+213 NGNQIE
-219 RGLQISNWNSEK
+219 RGLQISNYNSGS
-231 RERVSGTS
+231 RVSGTS

-280 GNPKEK
+280 GKPSK
-286 GVNVKFKLGNT
+286 GTGVDVKFKLGNT
-297 DIVLRTDKY
+297 DIVLRTDKF
-306 DPASPSDTLVTGKK
+306 DPAAPSDTLVAGKK

-360 YVGQKVTLETTA
+360 YVGKEVTLVTTA

-387 GIDLASLENGVLT
+387 GSDLASLENDVLT

-461 IDYGLYDKVFIAD
+461 IDSGLYDKVFIAD

-481 YKVKPEQLTG
+481 YKVKPEQLNG

-497 IEFTGDIS
+497 IEFTGDIQ
-505 HFPNGSVTTYET
+505 HYKQGDVTTYET
-517 RNNVITKL
+517 KNNVITKL
-525 TEADPSIVKPTATEL
+525 TEADSSIVKPTATEL
-540 TSSSATFTFG
+540 TSSSAAFTFG
-550 QDNISKA
+550 QANISKA

-572 SGNMTVKFTLGSN
+572 KGHMTVKFTLGSN
-585 EYDLFMDSRDYEIT
+585 EYDLFMDSRDYDIT

-606 TVGTVFNANVFAAAS
+606 TAGAVFNANVFAAAS

-627 NIEIISQQ
+627 NIEITSQQ
-635 EVLTMDKEKAEINI
+635 EVLTLDKKEGTINI

-655 LQLNATYTGGSNT
+655 LQLNATYGGSNT
-668 DPIVWSSSAESVAT
+668 GAIVWSSSAESVAT

-693 VGETIITAKKSE
+693 VGETTITAKKSK
-705 TLSVQAKITVVDE
+705 TLYAQAKITVVDE

-723 KVSFNSDIADLLTID
+723 TISASDLTETLAAGAVNQEVKGIKIEISTGLVNVANIRVYKGQTLKLTSNLGLMTKVTFTCTASGD
-738 DSAKTATLTT
+738 AKYGPGNFTGTNYTAGEEKTGTWELAAGASSLTLTASKQQVRIT
-748 QGITFLIKQEGS
+748 Q
-760 PTPLSQMKDYLSS
+760 
-773 SNSLRFYQGY
+773 
-783 SMEISVASGT
+783 MEISYIPS
-793 IKAIKPDSYAKKAFT
+793 AK
-808 AKNISSTDFTVTDI
+808 
-822 DTVSM
+822 
-827 KNTTSS
+827 
-833 KISMKAVKQV
+833 
-843 QIFSLEFTLG
+843 
-853 E
+853 

>member
-24 SCGNENNPSQ
+24 SCGNESSQ
-34 PSNNPTTPSNNSQT
+34 PSSNPTTPSNNSQT

-103 TFTGNGTVKITATY
+103 TFTGNGSIKITATY

-143 SSDLNN
+143 SSDASH

-160 LGKSAYISDTT
+160 LGTSAYISDTT
-171 GGAYIYNWSFNSA
+171 GGAYIYNWSYNNA
-184 DTAITNKS
+184 DTAITNKA

-207 SNSKDK
+207 SNKKDK
-213 NGNQNE
+213 NGNQIE
-219 RGLQISNWNSEK
+219 RGLQISNYNSGS
-231 RERVSGTS
+231 RVSGTS

-280 GNPKEK
+280 GKPSK
-286 GVNVKFKLGNT
+286 GTGVDVKFKLGNT
-297 DIVLRTDKY
+297 DIVLRTDKF
-306 DPASPSDTLVTGKK
+306 DPAAPSDTLVAGKK

-340 GVSIVEADAKPLEV
+340 GVSIVEADSKPLEV
-354 SYTGNA
+354 SYTGDA
-360 YVGQKVTLETTA
+360 YVGEFVNLVTTA

-387 GIDLASLENGVLT
+387 GSDLASLENGVLT

-425 INATAL
+425 INATSL
-431 ALSKLSELKSMT
+431 TLSKLSELKSMT

-461 IDYGLYDKVFIAD
+461 SNTGYDKVFIAD

-481 YKVKPEQLTG
+481 YKVQPEQLTG

-497 IEFTGDIS
+497 IEFTGDIQ
-505 HFPNGSVTTYET
+505 HYKQADVTTYET
-517 RNNVITKL
+517 KNNVITKL
-525 TEADPSIVKPTATEL
+525 TEADSSIVKPTATEL
-540 TSSSATFTFG
+540 TSSSATFAFG
-550 QDNISKA
+550 QANISKA
-557 YKINQGVVISNTEDS
+557 YKINQGVVVSNTEDS

-585 EYDLFMDSRDYEIT
+585 EYELFMDSRDYDIT
-599 KDPFTKL
+599 KDPFTIL
-606 TVGTVFNANVFAAAS
+606 TAGAVFNANVFAAAS

-627 NIEIISQQ
+627 NIEITSQQ
-635 EVLTMDKEKAEINI
+635 EVLTMDKKEGTINI
-649 HGNDKT
+649 HGNNKT
-655 LQLNATYTGGSNT
+655 LQLNATYAGGSNT

-693 VGETIITAKKSE
+693 VGETTITAKKSE

-723 KVSFNSDIADLLTID
+723 TISASDLTEAAAGAVNQEVKGIKIEISTGLVNVANIRVYKGQTLKLTSNIGLMTKVVFTCIASGD
-738 DSAKTATLTT
+738 AKYGPGCFTGTNYTAGEKETGAWELAAGASSLTLTASKNQVRIT
-748 QGITFLIKQEGS
+748 Q
-760 PTPLSQMKDYLSS
+760 
-773 SNSLRFYQGY
+773 
-783 SMEISVASGT
+783 MEISYIPSA
-793 IKAIKPDSYAKKAFT
+793 
-808 AKNISSTDFTVTDI
+808 
-822 DTVSM
+822 
-827 KNTTSS
+827 
-833 KISMKAVKQV
+833 
-843 QIFSLEFTLG
+843 E
-853 E
+853 

>member
-1 MKKMKKS
+1 MKKS

-24 SCGNENNPSQ
+24 SCGNQ
-34 PSNNPTTPSNNSQT
+34 QQPSNNSQT
-48 PSVKNSY
+48 ASVKNPY

-103 TFTGNGTVKITATY
+103 TFTGNGSVKITATY

-143 SSDLNN
+143 KSDANN

-160 LGKSAYISDTT
+160 LGTSAYISDTT
-171 GGAYIYNWSFNSA
+171 GGAYIYNWLFNNA

-207 SNSKDK
+207 SNKKDE
-213 NGNQNE
+213 NGNQIE
-219 RGLQISNWNSEK
+219 RGLQISNYNSGS
-231 RERVSGTS
+231 RVSGTS

-271 YTFEAEYVS
+271 YTFEAEYLN

-286 GVNVKFKLGNT
+286 GVDVKFKLGNT
-297 DIVLRTDKY
+297 NIVLRTNKY
-306 DPASPSDTLVTGKK
+306 DPASPSDTLVAGKK

-330 NGAQFAYASS
+330 GGAQFAYASS
-340 GVSIVEADAKPLEV
+340 GVSIVEADSEPLEV
-354 SYTGNA
+354 SYTGDA
-360 YVGQKVTLETTA
+360 YVGEFVNLVTTA

-387 GIDLASLENGVLT
+387 GSNLASLANGVLT

-425 INATAL
+425 INATNL
-431 ALSKLSELKSMT
+431 TLSKLSELNSMT
-443 SGKVKSR
+443 EGKKVKSR

-461 IDYGLYDKVFIAD
+461 SDTGLFYDKVFVAD

-481 YKVKPEQLTG
+481 YKVLPEQLAE

-497 IEFTGDIS
+497 IEFTGYIKKFKQSD
-505 HFPNGSVTTYET
+505 VTTYET
-517 RNNVITKL
+517 TTNVITKV
-525 TEADPSIVKPTATEL
+525 TEADSSIVKPTATEL
-540 TSSSATFTFG
+540 TSSSAKFTFG
-550 QDNISKA
+550 QVNISKA
-557 YKINQGVVISNTEDS
+557 YKINHGVVISNAKNS
-572 SGNMTVKFTLGSN
+572 SGNMTVTFTLGLN
-585 EYDLFMDSRDYEIT
+585 EYELFMDKRDYDIT
-599 KDPFTKL
+599 KNPFTKL
-606 TVGTVFNANVFAAAS
+606 IPGAVFNANVFAAAT

-627 NIEIISQQ
+627 NIEITGEQ
-635 EVLTMDKEKAEINI
+635 EVLTLDKKEGTINI

-655 LQLNATYTGGSNT
+655 LQLNATYAGGSNT

-693 VGETIITAKKSE
+693 VGETTITAKKSE
-705 TLSVQAKITVVDE
+705 TLSVQAKITVVDKNVTTVTISYSDLTE
-718 NITKV
+718 TAAGAVNQEVKGIKIEISTGIVSTDNFRVYKGQTLKLTSNIGLMTKV
-723 KVSFNSDIADLLTID
+723 VFTCIANGE
-738 DSAKTATLTT
+738 AKYGPGNFTGNNNYTAGKKETGTWELAAGASSLTLTASKNQVRIT
-748 QGITFLIKQEGS
+748 Q
-760 PTPLSQMKDYLSS
+760 
-773 SNSLRFYQGY
+773 
-783 SMEISVASGT
+783 MEIS
-793 IKAIKPDSYAKKAFT
+793 Y
-808 AKNISSTDFTVTDI
+808 ISS
-822 DTVSM
+822 
-827 KNTTSS
+827 
-833 KISMKAVKQV
+833 A
-843 QIFSLEFTLG
+843 E
-853 E
+853 

>member
-24 SCGNENNPSQ
+24 SCGNESSQ
-34 PSNNPTTPSNNSQT
+34 PSSNPTTPSNNSQT

-103 TFTGNGTVKITATY
+103 TFTGNGSVKITATY

-143 SSDLNN
+143 KSDMNN

-171 GGAYIYNWSFNSA
+171 GGAYIYNWSFNDA

-207 SNSKDK
+207 ST
-213 NGNQNE
+213 NGGE
-219 RGLQISNWNSEK
+219 RGLQISNWNSGS
-231 RERVSGTS
+231 RVNGTS

-306 DPASPSDTLVTGKK
+306 DPASPSDTLVAGKK

-340 GVSIVEADAKPLEV
+340 GVSIVEADSEPLEV
-354 SYTGNA
+354 SYTGDA
-360 YVGQKVTLETTA
+360 YVGEFVNLVTTA

-387 GIDLASLENGVLT
+387 GSNLASLANGVLT

-425 INATAL
+425 INATVL
-431 ALSKLSELKSMT
+431 TLSKLSELKSMT
-443 SGKVKSR
+443 EGKKVKSR
-450 GYVMGYTGTPR
+450 GYVMGYTETPR
-461 IDYGLYDKVFIAD
+461 SKSGLYDKVFIAD
-474 GEDYFIL
+474 GEDYYIL
-481 YKVKPEQLTG
+481 YKVLPEQLTG

-497 IEFTGDIS
+497 IEFTGYINNFKQSD
-505 HFPNGSVTTYET
+505 VTTYET
-517 RNNVITKL
+517 TSNVITKL
-525 TEADPSIVKPTATEL
+525 TEADSSIVKPTATEL
-540 TSSSATFTFG
+540 TSSSAAFAFG
-550 QDNISKA
+550 QTNISKA
-557 YKINQGVVISNTEDS
+557 YKINQGVVISNTKDS
-572 SGNMTVKFTLGSN
+572 KGNMIVEFTLGLN
-585 EYDLFMDSRDYEIT
+585 EYELFINSSDYDIT
-599 KDPFTKL
+599 NDPFTNLK
-606 TVGTVFNANVFAAAS
+606 VGAVFNADVFAAAS

-627 NIEIISQQ
+627 NIEITGQQ
-635 EVLTMDKEKAEINI
+635 EVLTMDKEEGTINI

-655 LQLNATYTGGSNT
+655 LQLKATYAGGSNT

-682 VDQNGLVTGVA
+682 VDQNGLVNGVA

-705 TLSVQAKITVVDE
+705 TLKVQAKITVVDK
-718 NITKV
+718 NVTTVTIKTTDFDLTGVQKSSV
-723 KVSFNSDIADLLTID
+723 DKTIKGLNFKISGPNNQGICNFNSNYFGIYKGNKIEISSNLGLINKVIFTCNANGT
-738 DSAKTATLTT
+738 AKGGPKNFTGTNYTAGEEETGTWELAAGASSLTLTASEAQVQIT
-748 QGITFLIKQEGS
+748 Q
-760 PTPLSQMKDYLSS
+760 
-773 SNSLRFYQGY
+773 
-783 SMEISVASGT
+783 MEISYIPSA
-793 IKAIKPDSYAKKAFT
+793 
-808 AKNISSTDFTVTDI
+808 
-822 DTVSM
+822 
-827 KNTTSS
+827 
-833 KISMKAVKQV
+833 
-843 QIFSLEFTLG
+843 E
-853 E
+853 